1 MAEKRSLLVDI
12 YVPLHI
18 NTKGVSRFRHPLYGY
33 SELKPTTKDDLGQV
47 GSLFFYCVSTSNF
60 TAPIEPKVHISFV
73 MALQVYRY
81 ANYLTTDEREQ
92 FRSLC
97 KLLTKSKDDY
107 ILVANPII
115 GGRELDAL
123 LIKRDAIIVLEFK
136 NYTGSLTASE
146 FGDWHIIND
155 EGIDV
160 VVKGGFGNKNP
171 FVQVTHNKWSVV
183 NKFKDE
189 LNSPLVNAYH
199 VSGIVVFKGNITENK
214 FDFSP
219 KVRTWFRIADMTNVI
234 ETIENIASPK
244 IDFNDA
250 LWNELPKF
258 LNVEDY
264 LWTDYEQTTS
274 EALAHNDNE
283 ANLFQNEKKS
293 KESSLSVKS
302 EKDIKSIITANGFKI
317 CKEKREDKRDAKF
330 VSYSDLNLS
339 KQSIDFLKKKD
350 INTLWEHQYWAIK
363 KAKEGKN
370 LCITTSTSSGK
381 TEIFQIAAI
390 EKLKESPDSKI
401 LAIYPMK
408 ALNRQQLERW
418 ENTGFKVGKIDGD
431 VTDSEVRKA
440 VLQNSQIVVVT
451 PDVMHAFLL
460 GRLND
465 NTVGNIIQDF
475 IKKISLII
483 IDELHLFKG
492 VFGTNSAYL
501 FRRFNN
507 IRRLLKR
514 KSKDFAQYITASA
527 TLPNAIEH
535 SFNITGVAD
544 FEEIGIQQDASPMA
558 EKIFYFV
565 EQDDSGADVINMVYD
580 FSTVDDAKSIT
591 FVEGRQRA
599 GEMAH
604 RIGQKVSENAADS
617 GIYPYRAG
625 YEIESVNAITEKL
638 NKGDFKGV
646 ISTSALEIGID
657 IDGLNIAIIADMP
670 YDKNS
675 YMQRIGRVGR
685 YGCDKSYVI
694 VVKTSSF
701 ASQLL
706 FDEQKYN
713 YDIDKALPNYEPSL
727 YLEDKTVQSIHAL
740 CHVGDTD
747 YCEYAKWRKEFNQVQ
762 QFDDGGCFPPSFAK
776 LCQGILTGQ
785 DVPGIYRELSRKL
798 VGAPQMALPLRFFS
812 ELYKIRPAIGEK
824 NPIPKESITRKQVVT
839 EGYEGAVRNTLLQG
853 ERIRER
859 VKFVNFP
866 KREIYVAREWN
877 NYIATSPQST
887 KVIIPNFNKDFR
899 YRTMYFGDAKIYNLE
914 ISEFYYLYGYKEY
927 HNKKEEYF
935 KYKTAKGDAVVLKL
949 PPFDTTGVVFFHPS
963 LNAKGVN
970 RQDIATILFEVF
982 LRLRAFERE
991 DISYGGER
999 LFNSNDILKRN
1010 DYFVAI
1016 YDANNLNLTS
1026 RALDAHLLKQI
1037 FAYIADNMDVITA
1050 AICPNIT
1057 ATTVDAL
1064 NDLCQSVLNN
1074 ESDLAYKDL
1083 GKERR
1088 FKKLTEV
1095 AYRKRSENG
1104 PEVIN
1109 EYKCILLAKDKDGT
1123 YTILLNG
1130 KPIADVPI
1138 DCIEPTENTEYE

>member
-1 MAEKRSLLVDI
+1 MAEKRSLLVVI
-12 YVPLHI
+12 YVLLHI
-18 NTKGVSRFRHPLYGY
+18 NAKGVSRFCHPLYGH
-33 SELKPTTKDDLGQV
+33 SELKPTTKDDWGQV
-47 GSLFFYCVSTSNF
+47 GSLFFYCVSTSNV
-60 TAPIEPKVHISFV
+60 TALVEPKVHISFV

-97 KLLTKSKDDY
+97 KLLSKSKDDY

-146 FGDWHIIND
+146 FGDWHITTD
-155 EGIDV
+155 EGTEV

-171 FVQVTHNKWSVV
+171 YVQVNHNKWSVV

-199 VSGIVVFKGNITENK
+199 VSGIVVFKGNITENN
-214 FDFSP
+214 FNFSP
-219 KVRTWFRIADMTNVI
+219 KVRTWFRIADMTNII
-234 ETIENIASPK
+234 EVIENIASPK

-264 LWTDYEQTTS
+264 IWTDYEQTSS
-274 EALAHNDNE
+274 EISVNNNKEVEACQDEKVLAE
-283 ANLFQNEKKS
+283 
-293 KESSLSVKS
+293 ESSLSVRN
-302 EKDIKSIITANGFKI
+302 EKDIKSIIIANGFKI
-317 CKEKREDKRDAKF
+317 CKEKREGKRDAKS

-339 KQSIDFLKKKD
+339 KQSIDFLKGKD
-350 INTLWEHQYWAIK
+350 INTLWEHQYLAIK
-363 KAKEGKN
+363 KAKKGKN

-381 TEIFQIAAI
+381 TEIFQIIAI

-418 ENTGFKVGKIDGD
+418 EKTGFKVGKIDGD
-431 VTDSEVRKA
+431 VTDSEVRKS

-465 NTVGNIIQDF
+465 KTVGEAIQNF
-475 IKKISLII
+475 IKNVSLII

-507 IRRLLKR
+507 IRRLLR
-514 KSKDFAQYITASA
+514 KGKGFAQYITASA

-535 SFNITGVAD
+535 SFNITGVTG
-544 FEEIGIQQDASPMA
+544 FEEIGIQQDASPVA
-558 EKIFYFV
+558 EKIFYFI
-565 EQDDSGADVINMVYD
+565 EPDDDEANEINMVCD

-599 GEMAH
+599 GEMAYVA
-604 RIGQKVSENAADS
+604 GQKGS

-625 YEIESVNAITEKL
+625 YEIESVNIITEKL
-638 NKGDFKGV
+638 NKGDFKGI

-685 YGCDKSYVI
+685 FGCEKSYVI
-694 VVKTSSF
+694 VVKTNSF

-706 FDEQKYN
+706 FDERKYN
-713 YDIDKALPNYEPSL
+713 YNIDQVLPDYEPAL
-727 YLEDKTVQSIHAL
+727 YLEDKTVQNIHAL

-747 YCEYAKWRKEFNQVQ
+747 YCEYAKWRKEFNKVQ
-762 QFDDGGCFPPSFAK
+762 QFDDGGCFPASFAK
-776 LCQGILTGQ
+776 LCQGLLTGQ
-785 DVPGIYRELSRKL
+785 EISGDYEEKARILE
-798 VGAPQMALPLRFFS
+798 GAPQMAYPLRFFS
-812 ELYKIRPAIGEK
+812 DTYKILPTKGER
-824 NPIPKESITRKQVVT
+824 NFIPRENITRDQIRT
-839 EGYEGAVRNTLLQG
+839 EGYEGAVRNTWCKG
-853 ERIRER
+853 EHILER
-859 VKFVNFP
+859 VRYINFP

-877 NYIATSPQST
+877 NYLSTSLEFN
-887 KVIIPNFNKDFR
+887 KYIIPNFHKDFR
-899 YRTMYFGDAKIYNLE
+899 YRTIYFGDAKIFNLRVNE
-914 ISEFYYLYGYKEY
+914 LYYMYGYREN
-927 HNKKEEYF
+927 HNKKSEYF
-935 KYKTAKGDAVVLKL
+935 RYKSSDGDAKILRM
-949 PPFDTTGVVFFHPS
+949 PPFNTTGVVLFHPS
-963 LNAKGVN
+963 LNVQKVDRCG
-970 RQDIATILFEVF
+970 IATILFEVF
-982 LRLRAFERE
+982 LRLRAFERS
-991 DISYGGER
+991 DINYGADR
-999 LFNSNDILKRN
+999 LFNGNDLFKRGDN
-1010 DYFVAI
+1010 FVAI
-1016 YDANNLNLTS
+1016 YDANDLNLTS
-1026 RALDAHLLKQI
+1026 RALDEHLLKQI
-1037 FAYIADNMDVITA
+1037 FEYIADNMEVLTA
-1050 AICPNIT
+1050 SVCPNIT
-1057 ATTVDAL
+1057 PETVAAL
-1064 NDLCQSVLNN
+1064 NDLCQSVLTN
-1074 ESDLAYKDL
+1074 EADLTYKDL
-1083 GKERR
+1083 GKEHK
-1088 FKKLTEV
+1088 FKKKTEV
-1095 AYRKRSENG
+1095 IYRMPSKED
-1104 PEVIN
+1104 PEVFN
-1109 EYKCILLAKDKDGT
+1109 EYKCIYLGKDEDGT
-1123 YTILLNG
+1123 YIILLNG
-1130 KPIADVPI
+1130 EPKFDIPA

>member
-18 NTKGVSRFRHPLYGY
+18 NTKGVSRFRHPLYGH
-33 SELKPTTKDDLGQV
+33 SELKPTTKDDWGQV

-123 LIKRDAIIVLEFK
+123 LIKRNAIIVLEFK

-146 FGDWHIIND
+146 FGDWHIVND

-219 KVRTWFRIADMTNVI
+219 KVHAWFRIADMTNVI

-317 CKEKREDKRDAKF
+317 CKEKRENKRDAKS

-339 KQSIDFLKKKD
+339 KQSIAFLKGKG
-350 INTLWEHQYWAIK
+350 INTLWEHQYLAIK

-381 TEIFQIAAI
+381 TEIFQIVAI

-418 ENTGFKVGKIDGD
+418 EKTGFKVGKIDGD
-431 VTDSEVRKA
+431 VADSETRKT
-440 VLQNSQIVVVT
+440 VLQNSQIVVAT
-451 PDVMHAFLL
+451 PDVIHAFLL

-465 NTVGNIIQDF
+465 NTVGEAIQDF
-475 IKKISLII
+475 IKNVSLVV

-535 SFNITGVAD
+535 SFNITGVTG
-544 FEEIGIQQDASPMA
+544 FGEISIQQDASPMA
-558 EKIFYFV
+558 EKVFYFV
-565 EQDDSGADVINMVYD
+565 EQDDTDADVVNMVYD

-604 RIGQKVSENAADS
+604 RIMVSENAAES
-617 GIYPYRAG
+617 GIYPYRSG
-625 YEIESVNAITEKL
+625 YETESVNVITEKL

-685 YGCDKSYVI
+685 YGCEKSYVI

-713 YDIDKALPNYEPSL
+713 YDIDKVLPNYEPAL
-727 YLEDKTVQSIHAL
+727 YLEDKTVQNIHAL
-740 CHVGDTD
+740 CHVGNTD
-747 YCEYAKWRKEFNQVQ
+747 YCEYAKWRKEFNQAQ
-762 QFDDGGCFPPSFAK
+762 QFDDGGCFPSSFTK
-776 LCQGILTGQ
+776 LCQDILTGQ
-785 DVPGIYRELSRKL
+785 ESENYRAKENNL
-798 VGAPQMALPLRFFS
+798 VGAPQIAYPLRFIS
-812 ELYKIRPAIGEK
+812 DIYKILPVKGEK
-824 NPIPKESITRKQVVT
+824 NNSIPGESITREQVVT
-839 EGYEGAVRNTLLQG
+839 EGYEGAVRNTLYEG
-853 ERIRER
+853 KHIRER
-859 VKFVNFP
+859 VRYINFP
-866 KREIYVAREWN
+866 KKEINVAREWN
-877 NYIATSPQST
+877 NHLSTSPQISRY
-887 KVIIPNFNKDFR
+887 IIPNFNKDFR
-899 YRTMYFGDAKIYNLE
+899 YRTIYFGDAKIYNLSVKE
-914 ISEFYYLYGYKEY
+914 YYNIYGYWEN
-927 HNKKEEYF
+927 HNKKKEYF
-935 KYKTAKGDAVVLKL
+935 RYKSSNGDAKILKI
-949 PPFDTTGVVFFHPS
+949 PPFPTTGVVFFHPS
-963 LNAKGVN
+963 LNAQGVN

-982 LRLRAFERE
+982 LRLRAFERN
-991 DISYGGER
+991 DINYRGGR
-999 LFNSNDILKRN
+999 LFNSNDILKR
-1010 DYFVAI
+1010 DDCFIAI
-1016 YDANNLNLTS
+1016 YDANDLNLTS
-1026 RALDAHLLKQI
+1026 RALDEHLLKQI
-1037 FAYIADNMDVITA
+1037 FEYIADNMEVITA
-1050 AICPNIT
+1050 SVCPNIT
-1057 ATTVDAL
+1057 SETVDAL

-1074 ESDLAYKDL
+1074 EADLAYKDL
-1083 GKERR
+1083 GNERK
-1088 FKKLTEV
+1088 FKKKTEV
-1095 AYRKRSENG
+1095 IYRMSSKED
-1104 PEVIN
+1104 PEVFN
-1109 EYKCILLAKDKDGT
+1109 EYKCIFVARDEDGT

-1130 KPIADVPI
+1130 DLIFDIPADS
-1138 DCIEPTENTEYE
+1138 IEPSENTEYE

>member
-1 MAEKRSLLVDI
+1 MVVVI
-12 YVPLHI
+12 YVLYI
-18 NTKGVSRFRHPLYGY
+18 NAKGVSCFCHSLYEF
-33 SELKPTTKDDLGQV
+33 SELKPTTKDDWRQV
-47 GSLFFYCVSTSNF
+47 GSLFFYYVSTSNV
-60 TAPIEPKVHISFV
+60 TALIELQVHISFV

-81 ANYLTTDEREQ
+81 ANYLTTNEREQ

-97 KLLTKSKDDY
+97 KLLSNSKDDY

-199 VSGIVVFKGNITENK
+199 VSGIVVFKGNITKNK

-274 EALAHNDNE
+274 EVLAHNDNE

-317 CKEKREDKRDAKF
+317 CKEKRENKRDAKS

-339 KQSIDFLKKKD
+339 KQSIAFLKGKG
-350 INTLWEHQYWAIK
+350 INTLWEHQYLAIK

-381 TEIFQIAAI
+381 TEIFQIVAI

-418 ENTGFKVGKIDGD
+418 EKTGFKVGKIDGD
-431 VTDSEVRKA
+431 VTDSETRKT
-440 VLQNSQIVVVT
+440 VLQNSQIVVAT
-451 PDVMHAFLL
+451 PDVIHAFLL

-465 NTVGNIIQDF
+465 NTVGEAIQDF
-475 IKKISLII
+475 IKNVSLVV

-535 SFNITGVAD
+535 SFNITGVTG
-544 FEEIGIQQDASPMA
+544 FEEISIQQDASPMA
-558 EKIFYFV
+558 EKVLYFV
-565 EQDDSGADVINMVYD
+565 EQDDTDADVVNLVYD

-599 GEMAH
+599 GELAH
-604 RIGQKVSENAADS
+604 QLGQRVSENAADS

-625 YEIESVNAITEKL
+625 YEQESVNIITEKL
-638 NKGDFKGV
+638 NQGDFKGI

-685 YGCDKSYVI
+685 FGCEKSYVI
-694 VVKTSSF
+694 VLKTNSF
-701 ASQLL
+701 ASRLL

-713 YDIDKALPNYEPSL
+713 YDIDQVLPDYEPAL
-727 YLEDKTVQSIHAL
+727 YLEDKNVQNIHAL
-740 CHVGDTD
+740 CHVGNTN
-747 YCEYAKWRKEFNQVQ
+747 YCEYAMWRREFNQAQ
-762 QFDDGGCFPPSFAK
+762 QFDDGGCFPPSFAS
-776 LCQGILTGQ
+776 LCQEILTGQ
-785 DVPGIYRELSRKL
+785 ESENYQAKENNL
-798 VGAPQMALPLRFFS
+798 VGAPQIAYPLRFIS
-812 ELYKIRPAIGEK
+812 DIYKILPVIGETH
-824 NPIPKESITRKQVVT
+824 PIPEESITREQVVT
-839 EGYEGAVRNTLLQG
+839 EGYEGAVRNTLNGGQH
-853 ERIRER
+853 IRER
-859 VKFVNFP
+859 VRYIDFLRK
-866 KREIYVAREWN
+866 EINVAREWKD
-877 NYIATSPQST
+877 YLSTSPQISRY
-887 KVIIPNFNKDFR
+887 IIPNFNRDFR
-899 YRTMYFGDAKIYNLE
+899 YSTIYFGDAKIYNLSVKE
-914 ISEFYYLYGYKEY
+914 YYNIYGYWEN
-927 HNKKEEYF
+927 HNRNRKYF
-935 KYKTAKGDAVVLKL
+935 RYNSILRM
-949 PPFDTTGVVFFHPS
+949 PPFNTTGVVFFHPS
-963 LNAKGVN
+963 LNAQGVN
-970 RQDIATILFEVF
+970 KQDIATILFEVF
-982 LRLRAFERE
+982 LRLRAFERN
-991 DISYGGER
+991 DINYRGGR

-1010 DYFVAI
+1010 DCFVSI
-1016 YDANNLNLTS
+1016 YDANDLNLTS
-1026 RALDAHLLKQI
+1026 RTLDKHLLKQI
-1037 FAYIADNMDVITA
+1037 FEYIADNMEVITA
-1050 AICPNIT
+1050 SVCPNIT
-1057 ATTVDAL
+1057 HETVDAL

-1074 ESDLAYKDL
+1074 EADEDYKDL
-1083 GKERR
+1083 GRERR
-1088 FKKLTEV
+1088 FRRGTV
-1095 AYRKRSENG
+1095 VIYRIPSEND
-1104 PEVIN
+1104 PEVFN
-1109 EYKCILLAKDKDGT
+1109 EYQCIFGGKNEDGT

-1130 KPIADVPI
+1130 VLKFNIPT

>member
-146 FGDWHIIND
+146 FGDWHIVND

-171 FVQVTHNKWSVV
+171 FVQVNHNKWSVV

-199 VSGIVVFKGNITENK
+199 VSGIVVFKGNITEDN
-214 FDFSP
+214 FNFSP
-219 KVRTWFRIADMTNVI
+219 KVRTWFRISDMTNVV
-234 ETIENIASPK
+234 ETIENMASPK

-274 EALAHNDNE
+274 EILVNNE
-283 ANLFQNEKKS
+283 VKFCQDEKITP
-293 KESSLSVKS
+293 KEESLSVKN
-302 EKDIKSIITANGFKI
+302 EKDIKSIIVANGFKI
-317 CKEKREDKRDAKF
+317 CKEKREDKRDAIS

-339 KQSIDFLKKKD
+339 KQSVAFLKGKD
-350 INTLWEHQYWAIK
+350 INTLWEHQYLAIK

-381 TEIFQIAAI
+381 TEIFQIIAI

-418 ENTGFKVGKIDGD
+418 EKTGFKVGKIDGD
-431 VTDSEVRKA
+431 ITDSEVRKA

-465 NTVGNIIQDF
+465 NIVGNVIQDF
-475 IKKISLII
+475 IKNISLII

-507 IRRLLKR
+507 IRRLLR
-514 KSKDFAQYITASA
+514 KDKDFAQYITASA
-527 TLPNAIEH
+527 TLPNAVEH
-535 SFNITGVAD
+535 SFNITGVTG

-558 EKIFYFV
+558 EKIFYFI
-565 EQDDSGADVINMVYD
+565 EQDDVNADVVNLMYD

-599 GEMAH
+599 GELAH
-604 RIGQKVSENAADS
+604 QLEQMVSDNETDS

-625 YEIESVNAITEKL
+625 YETESVNIITEKL
-638 NKGDFKGV
+638 NKGDFKGI

-685 YGCDKSYVI
+685 FGCEKSYVI
-694 VVKTSSF
+694 VVKTNSF

-713 YDIDKALPNYEPSL
+713 YDIDKVLPNYEPAL
-727 YLEDKTVQSIHAL
+727 YLEDKTVQNIHAL

-747 YCEYAKWRKEFNQVQ
+747 YCEYAKWRKEFNQAQ
-762 QFDDGGCFPPSFAK
+762 QFDDGGCFPSSFTK
-776 LCQGILTGQ
+776 LCQDILTGQ
-785 DVPGIYRELSRKL
+785 ESENYRAKENNL
-798 VGAPQMALPLRFFS
+798 VGAPQIAYPLRFIS
-812 ELYKIRPAIGEK
+812 DIYKILSAKGEK
-824 NPIPKESITRKQVVT
+824 DFIPKESITREQVVS
-839 EGYEGAVRNTLLQG
+839 EGYEGAVRNTLYKG
-853 ERIRER
+853 KHIRER
-859 VKFVNFP
+859 VRYINFS
-866 KREIYVAREWN
+866 KREINVAREWN
-877 NYIATSPQST
+877 DYLSTSPQISRY
-887 KVIIPNFNKDFR
+887 IIPNFNKDFR
-899 YRTMYFGDAKIYNLE
+899 YRTIYFGDAKIYNLSVRE
-914 ISEFYYLYGYKEY
+914 YYNIYGYWEN
-927 HNKKEEYF
+927 HNKKREYF
-935 KYKTAKGDAVVLKL
+935 RYKSSNGDAKILKI
-949 PPFDTTGVVFFHPS
+949 PPFPTTGVVFFHPS
-963 LNAKGVN
+963 LNAQGVN

-982 LRLRAFERE
+982 LRLRAFERN
-991 DISYGGER
+991 DINYRGGR
-999 LFNSNDILKRN
+999 LFNSNDILKR
-1010 DYFVAI
+1010 DDCFVAI
-1016 YDANNLNLTS
+1016 YDANDLNLTS
-1026 RALDAHLLKQI
+1026 RALDEHLLKQI
-1037 FAYIADNMDVITA
+1037 FEYIADNMEVITA
-1050 AICPNIT
+1050 SVCPNIT
-1057 ATTVDAL
+1057 SETVDAL

-1074 ESDLAYKDL
+1074 EADLAYKDL
-1083 GKERR
+1083 GKERK
-1088 FKKLTEV
+1088 FKTGTEV
-1095 AYRKRSENG
+1095 IYRMSSKDD
-1104 PEVIN
+1104 PEAFEEI
-1109 EYKCILLAKDKDGT
+1109 KCIFIGKGENET
-1123 YTILLNG
+1123 YYILLNG
-1130 KPIADVPI
+1130 KPVPNIPI
-1138 DCIEPTENTEYE
+1138 DSIEPTENTEYE

>member
-1 MAEKRSLLVDI
+1 
-12 YVPLHI
+12 
-18 NTKGVSRFRHPLYGY
+18 
-33 SELKPTTKDDLGQV
+33 
-47 GSLFFYCVSTSNF
+47 
-60 TAPIEPKVHISFV
+60 

-97 KLLTKSKDDY
+97 KLLSKSKDDY

-146 FGDWHIIND
+146 FGDWHIIDD
-155 EGIDV
+155 EGTEV
-160 VVKGGFGNKNP
+160 VVKGGFGKKNP
-171 FVQVTHNKWSVV
+171 YVQVNHNKWSVV

-199 VSGIVVFKGNITENK
+199 VSGIVVFKGKITEDNYNL
-214 FDFSP
+214 SP
-219 KVRTWFRIADMTNVI
+219 KVRTWFRIADMTNVV

-244 IDFNDA
+244 IDFNDT

-258 LNVEDY
+258 LNVENY

-274 EALAHNDNE
+274 EISVNNE
-283 ANLFQNEKKS
+283 VESCQDKKIAP
-293 KESSLSVKS
+293 KEELLSVKN
-302 EKDIKSIITANGFKI
+302 EKDIKSIIIANGFKI
-317 CKEKREDKRDAKF
+317 CKEKREDKRDAKS

-339 KQSIDFLKKKD
+339 KQSVAFLKGKD
-350 INTLWEHQYWAIK
+350 INTFWEHQYLAIK

-381 TEIFQIAAI
+381 TEIFQIIAI

-418 ENTGFKVGKIDGD
+418 EKTGFKVGKIDGD
-431 VTDSEVRKA
+431 VTDSETRKA

-465 NTVGNIIQDF
+465 KTVGEAIQNF
-475 IKKISLII
+475 IKNVSLII

-535 SFNITGVAD
+535 SFNITGVTG
-544 FEEIGIQQDASPMA
+544 FEEISIQQDASPMA
-558 EKIFYFV
+558 EKVFYFV
-565 EQDDSGADVINMVYD
+565 EQDDTDADVVNMVYD

-604 RIGQKVSENAADS
+604 RIGQMVSENAADS
-617 GIYPYRAG
+617 GIYPYRSG
-625 YEIESVNAITEKL
+625 YETESVNVITEKL
-638 NKGDFKGV
+638 NKGNFKGV

-685 YGCDKSYVI
+685 FGCEKSYVI
-694 VVKTSSF
+694 VIKTKSF
-701 ASQLL
+701 ASKLL
-706 FDEQKYN
+706 FDERKYN
-713 YDIDKALPNYEPSL
+713 YDIDQVLPDYEPAL
-727 YLEDKTVQSIHAL
+727 YLEDKTVQNTHAL

-747 YCEYAKWRKEFNQVQ
+747 YCEYAKWRKEFNQAQ
-762 QFDDGGCFPPSFAK
+762 QFDDGGCFPASFAK

-785 DVPGIYRELSRKL
+785 EISGDYEEKTRNLK
-798 VGAPQMALPLRFFS
+798 GAPQMAYPIRFFS
-812 ELYKIRPAIGEK
+812 DMYKILPAKGEK
-824 NPIPKESITRKQVVT
+824 NFIPLESITREQVAT
-839 EGYEGAVRNTLLQG
+839 EGYEGAVRNTLCKG
-853 ERIRER
+853 EYIRER
-859 VKFVNFP
+859 VRYINFP

-877 NYIATSPQST
+877 SYLTTSAKPNRF
-887 KVIIPNFNKDFR
+887 IIPNFHKDFR
-899 YRTMYFGDAKIYNLE
+899 YRTIYFGDAKIFNLRVNE
-914 ISEFYYLYGYKEY
+914 LCYMYGYWEN
-927 HNKKEEYF
+927 HNKKGEYIR
-935 KYKTAKGDAVVLKL
+935 YKSSDGNAKILRM
-949 PPFDTTGVVFFHPS
+949 PPFNTTGVVFFHPS
-963 LNAKGVN
+963 LNAPKVS
-970 RQDIATILFEVF
+970 RIEIATILFEVF
-982 LRLRAFERE
+982 LRLRAFERS
-991 DISYGGER
+991 DINYRGGR
-999 LFNSNDILKRN
+999 LFNSNDILKR
-1010 DYFVAI
+1010 DDCFVSI
-1016 YDANNLNLTS
+1016 YDANDLNLTS
-1026 RALDAHLLKQI
+1026 RTLDEHLLKQI
-1037 FAYIADNMDVITA
+1037 FGYIADNMEVITA
-1050 AICPNIT
+1050 SVCPNIT
-1057 ATTVDAL
+1057 SETVDAL

-1074 ESDLAYKDL
+1074 EADLAYKDL
-1083 GKERR
+1083 GKERKL
-1088 FKKLTEV
+1088 KKKTEV
-1095 AYRKRSENG
+1095 IYRMPSKED
-1104 PEVIN
+1104 PEIFN
-1109 EYKCILLAKDKDGT
+1109 EYKCIYLGKDEDGT
-1123 YTILLNG
+1123 YIISLNG
-1130 KPIADVPI
+1130 DYIIDIPA

>member
-1 MAEKRSLLVDI
+1 
-12 YVPLHI
+12 
-18 NTKGVSRFRHPLYGY
+18 
-33 SELKPTTKDDLGQV
+33 
-47 GSLFFYCVSTSNF
+47 
-60 TAPIEPKVHISFV
+60 

-97 KLLTKSKDDY
+97 KLLSKSKDDY

-146 FGDWHIIND
+146 FGDWHITTD
-155 EGIDV
+155 EGAEVI
-160 VVKGGFGNKNP
+160 VKGGFGNKNP
-171 FVQVTHNKWSVV
+171 YVQVTHNKWSVV

-274 EALAHNDNE
+274 EISVNNNNEVETCQDEKVLAE
-283 ANLFQNEKKS
+283 
-293 KESSLSVKS
+293 ESSLSVRN
-302 EKDIKSIITANGFKI
+302 EKDIKSIIVANGFKI
-317 CKEKREDKRDAKF
+317 CKEKREDKRDAIS

-339 KQSIDFLKKKD
+339 KQSVAFLKGKD
-350 INTLWEHQYWAIK
+350 INTLWEHQYLAIK

-381 TEIFQIAAI
+381 TEIFQIVAI

-418 ENTGFKVGKIDGD
+418 EKTGFKVGKIDGD
-431 VTDSEVRKA
+431 VTDSETRKT
-440 VLQNSQIVVVT
+440 VLQNSQIVVAT
-451 PDVMHAFLL
+451 PDVIHAFLL

-465 NTVGNIIQDF
+465 NTVGEAIQDF
-475 IKKISLII
+475 IKNVSLVV
-483 IDELHLFKG
+483 IDELHIFKG

-535 SFNITGVAD
+535 SFNITGVTG
-544 FEEIGIQQDASPMA
+544 FEEISIQQDASPMA
-558 EKIFYFV
+558 EKVFYFV
-565 EQDDSGADVINMVYD
+565 EQDDTDADVVNMVYD

-604 RIGQKVSENAADS
+604 RIGQMVSENAADS
-617 GIYPYRAG
+617 GIYPYRSG
-625 YEIESVNAITEKL
+625 YETESVNVITEKL
-638 NKGDFKGV
+638 NKGNFKGV

-675 YMQRIGRVGR
+675 YMQRVGRVGR
-685 YGCDKSYVI
+685 YGCEKSYVI

-713 YDIDKALPNYEPSL
+713 YDIDKVLPNYEPAL
-727 YLEDKTVQSIHAL
+727 YLEDKTVQNIHAL
-740 CHVGDTD
+740 CHVGNTD
-747 YCEYAKWRKEFNQVQ
+747 YCEYAKWRKEFNQAQ
-762 QFDDGGCFPPSFAK
+762 QFDDGGCFPSSFAK
-776 LCQGILTGQ
+776 LCQDILTGQ
-785 DVPGIYRELSRKL
+785 ESKDYQEKENNL
-798 VGAPQMALPLRFFS
+798 VGAPQIAYPLRFIS
-812 ELYKIRPAIGEK
+812 DIYKILPVKGEK
-824 NPIPKESITRKQVVT
+824 NFIPRESITREQVVT
-839 EGYEGAVRNTLLQG
+839 EGYEGAVRNTLYKG
-853 ERIRER
+853 EHIRER
-859 VKFVNFP
+859 VRYINFS
-866 KREIYVAREWN
+866 KREINVAREWN
-877 NYIATSPQST
+877 DYLSTSPKISRY
-887 KVIIPNFNKDFR
+887 IIPNFNKDFR
-899 YRTMYFGDAKIYNLE
+899 YRTIYFGDAKIYNL
-914 ISEFYYLYGYKEY
+914 SVKEY
-927 HNKKEEYF
+927 YNIDGYWENYNKKREYF
-935 KYKTAKGDAVVLKL
+935 RYKSSNGDAKILKI
-949 PPFDTTGVVFFHPS
+949 PPFPTTGVVFFHPS
-963 LNAKGVN
+963 LNAQGVN

-982 LRLRAFERE
+982 LRLRAFERN
-991 DISYGGER
+991 DINYRRGR
-999 LFNSNDILKRN
+999 LFNSNDILKR
-1010 DYFVAI
+1010 DDCFIAI
-1016 YDANNLNLTS
+1016 YDANDLNLTS
-1026 RALDAHLLKQI
+1026 RALDEHLLKQI
-1037 FAYIADNMDVITA
+1037 FEYIADNMEVITA
-1050 AICPNIT
+1050 SVCPNIT
-1057 ATTVDAL
+1057 SETVDAL

-1074 ESDLAYKDL
+1074 EADLAYKDL
-1083 GKERR
+1083 GKERK
-1088 FKKLTEV
+1088 FKTGTEV
-1095 AYRKRSENG
+1095 IYRMSSKDD
-1104 PEVIN
+1104 PEAFEEI
-1109 EYKCILLAKDKDGT
+1109 KCIFIGKGENET
-1123 YTILLNG
+1123 YYILLNG
-1130 KPIADVPI
+1130 KPVPNIPI
-1138 DCIEPTENTEYE
+1138 DSIEPTENTEYE

>member
-18 NTKGVSRFRHPLYGY
+18 NAKGVSRFRHPLYGH
-33 SELKPTTKDDLGQV
+33 SELKPTTKDDWGQV
-47 GSLFFYCVSTSNF
+47 GSLFFYCVSTSNV
-60 TAPIEPKVHISFV
+60 TALVEPKVHISFV

-97 KLLTKSKDDY
+97 KLLSKSKDDY

-146 FGDWHIIND
+146 FGDWHITTD
-155 EGIDV
+155 EGAEVI
-160 VVKGGFGNKNP
+160 VKGGFGNKNP
-171 FVQVTHNKWSVV
+171 YVQVNHNKWSVV

-199 VSGIVVFKGNITENK
+199 VSGIVVFKGNITEDN
-214 FDFSP
+214 FNFSP
-219 KVRTWFRIADMTNVI
+219 KVRTWFRISDMTNVV
-234 ETIENIASPK
+234 ETIENMASPK

-274 EALAHNDNE
+274 EILVNNE
-283 ANLFQNEKKS
+283 VKFCQDEKITP
-293 KESSLSVKS
+293 KEESLSVKN
-302 EKDIKSIITANGFKI
+302 EKDIKSIIIANGFKI
-317 CKEKREDKRDAKF
+317 CKEKREDKRDARF

-350 INTLWEHQYWAIK
+350 ITLWEHQYWAIK

-381 TEIFQIAAI
+381 TEIFQIVAI

-431 VTDSEVRKA
+431 VTDSETRKT
-440 VLQNSQIVVVT
+440 VLQNSQIVVAT
-451 PDVMHAFLL
+451 PDVIHAFLL

-465 NTVGNIIQDF
+465 NTVGEAIQDF
-475 IKKISLII
+475 IKNVSLVV

-535 SFNITGVAD
+535 SFNITGVTG
-544 FEEIGIQQDASPMA
+544 FEEISIQQDASPMA
-558 EKIFYFV
+558 EKVFYFV
-565 EQDDSGADVINMVYD
+565 EQDDTDADVVNMVYD

-604 RIGQKVSENAADS
+604 RIGQMVSENAADS
-617 GIYPYRAG
+617 GIYPYRSG
-625 YEIESVNAITEKL
+625 YETESVNVITEKL

-675 YMQRIGRVGR
+675 YMQRVGRVGR
-685 YGCDKSYVI
+685 YGCEKSYVI

-713 YDIDKALPNYEPSL
+713 YDIDKVLPNYEPAL
-727 YLEDKTVQSIHAL
+727 YLEDKTVQNIHAL

-747 YCEYAKWRKEFNQVQ
+747 YCEYAQWKKEFNQAQ
-762 QFDDGGCFPPSFAK
+762 QFDDGGCFPSSFAK
-776 LCQGILTGQ
+776 LCQDILTGQ
-785 DVPGIYRELSRKL
+785 ESKDYQGKENNL
-798 VGAPQMALPLRFFS
+798 VGAPQIAYPLRFIS
-812 ELYKIRPAIGEK
+812 DIYKILPVKGEK
-824 NPIPKESITRKQVVT
+824 NFIPRESITREQVVT
-839 EGYEGAVRNTLLQG
+839 EGYEGAVRNTLYKG
-853 ERIRER
+853 EHIRER
-859 VKFVNFP
+859 VRYINFS
-866 KREIYVAREWN
+866 KREINVAREWN
-877 NYIATSPQST
+877 DYLSTSPQISRY
-887 KVIIPNFNKDFR
+887 IIPNFNKDFR
-899 YRTMYFGDAKIYNLE
+899 YRTIYFGDAKIYNLSVKE
-914 ISEFYYLYGYKEY
+914 CYNIYGYWEN
-927 HNKKEEYF
+927 HNKKREYF
-935 KYKTAKGDAVVLKL
+935 RYKSSNGDAKILKI
-949 PPFDTTGVVFFHPS
+949 PPFPTTGVVFFHPS
-963 LNAKGVN
+963 LNAQGVN

-982 LRLRAFERE
+982 LRLRAFERN
-991 DISYGGER
+991 DINYRGGR
-999 LFNSNDILKRN
+999 LFNSNDILKR
-1010 DYFVAI
+1010 DDCFIAI
-1016 YDANNLNLTS
+1016 YDANDLNLTS
-1026 RALDAHLLKQI
+1026 RALDEHLLKQI
-1037 FAYIADNMDVITA
+1037 FEYISNNMDVITA
-1050 AICPNIT
+1050 SVCQNIT
-1057 ATTVDAL
+1057 PETVDAL

-1074 ESDLAYKDL
+1074 EADLAYKEL
-1083 GKERR
+1083 GKERK
-1088 FKKLTEV
+1088 FKKGTEV
-1095 AYRKRSENG
+1095 IYRTPSEDD
-1104 PEVIN
+1104 PEVFN
-1109 EYKCILLAKDKDGT
+1109 EYKCILAARDEDGT

-1130 KPIADVPI
+1130 DLIIDIPADS
-1138 DCIEPTENTEYE
+1138 IEPSENTEYE

>member
-1 MAEKRSLLVDI
+1 MAEKRSLLVVI
-12 YVPLHI
+12 YVLLHI
-18 NTKGVSRFRHPLYGY
+18 NAKGVSRFCHPLYGH
-33 SELKPTTKDDLGQV
+33 SELKPTTKDDWGQV
-47 GSLFFYCVSTSNF
+47 GSLFFYCVSTSNV
-60 TAPIEPKVHISFV
+60 TALVEPKVHISFV

-97 KLLTKSKDDY
+97 KLLSKSKDDY

-146 FGDWHIIND
+146 FGDWHITTD
-155 EGIDV
+155 EGAEVI
-160 VVKGGFGNKNP
+160 VKGGFGNKNP
-171 FVQVTHNKWSVV
+171 YVQVNHNKWSVV

-199 VSGIVVFKGNITENK
+199 VSGIVVFKGNITEDN
-214 FDFSP
+214 FNFSP
-219 KVRTWFRIADMTNVI
+219 KVRTWFRISDMTNVV
-234 ETIENIASPK
+234 ETIENMASPK

-274 EALAHNDNE
+274 EILVNNE
-283 ANLFQNEKKS
+283 VKSCQDEKITP
-293 KESSLSVKS
+293 KEESLSVKN
-302 EKDIKSIITANGFKI
+302 EKDIKSIIIANGFKI
-317 CKEKREDKRDAKF
+317 CKEKREDKRDAIS

-339 KQSIDFLKKKD
+339 KQSISFLKGKD
-350 INTLWEHQYWAIK
+350 INTLWEHQYLAIK

-381 TEIFQIAAI
+381 TEIFQIIAI
-390 EKLKESPDSKI
+390 EKLKKSPDTKI

-418 ENTGFKVGKIDGD
+418 EKTGFKVGKIDGD
-431 VTDSEVRKA
+431 VTDSEARKA

-465 NTVGNIIQDF
+465 NTVGNAIQDF
-475 IKKISLII
+475 IKNISLII

-507 IRRLLKR
+507 IRRLLR
-514 KSKDFAQYITASA
+514 KDKDFAQYITASA
-527 TLPNAIEH
+527 TLPNAVEH
-535 SFNITGVAD
+535 SFNITGVTG

-558 EKIFYFV
+558 EKIFYFI
-565 EQDDSGADVINMVYD
+565 EQDDVNADVVNLMYD
-580 FSTVDDAKSIT
+580 FSTVNDAKSIT

-599 GEMAH
+599 GELAH
-604 RIGQKVSENAADS
+604 QLEQMVSDNETDS

-625 YEIESVNAITEKL
+625 YETESVNIITEKL
-638 NKGDFKGV
+638 NKGDFRGI

-685 YGCDKSYVI
+685 FGCEKSYVI
-694 VVKTSSF
+694 VVKTNSF

-713 YDIDKALPNYEPSL
+713 YDIDKVLPNYEPAL
-727 YLEDKTVQSIHAL
+727 YLEDKTVQNNHAL
-740 CHVGDTD
+740 CHVGNTD
-747 YCEYAKWRKEFNQVQ
+747 YCEYAKWRKEFNQAQ
-762 QFDDGGCFPPSFAK
+762 QFDDGGCFPSSFAK
-776 LCQGILTGQ
+776 LCQDILTGQ
-785 DVPGIYRELSRKL
+785 ESENYLAKENNL
-798 VGAPQMALPLRFFS
+798 VGAPQIAYPLRFIS
-812 ELYKIRPAIGEK
+812 DIYKILSAKGEK
-824 NPIPKESITRKQVVT
+824 NFIPKESITREQVVT
-839 EGYEGAVRNTLLQG
+839 EGYEGAVRNTLYKG
-853 ERIRER
+853 KHIRER
-859 VKFVNFP
+859 VRYINFS
-866 KREIYVAREWN
+866 KREINVAREWN
-877 NYIATSPQST
+877 DYLSTSPQISRY
-887 KVIIPNFNKDFR
+887 IIPNFNKDFR
-899 YRTMYFGDAKIYNLE
+899 YRTIYFGDAKIYNLSVKE
-914 ISEFYYLYGYKEY
+914 YYNIYGYWEN
-927 HNKKEEYF
+927 HNKKREYF
-935 KYKTAKGDAVVLKL
+935 RYKSSDGNAKILRI
-949 PPFDTTGVVFFHPS
+949 PSFNTTGVVFFHPS
-963 LNAKGVN
+963 LNAQGVS

-982 LRLRAFERE
+982 LRQRAFERN
-991 DISYGGER
+991 DINYRGGR
-999 LFNSNDILKRN
+999 LFNGNDILKR
-1010 DYFVAI
+1010 DDCFVAI
-1016 YDANNLNLTS
+1016 YDANDLNLTS
-1026 RALDAHLLKQI
+1026 RTLDEHLLKQI
-1037 FAYIADNMDVITA
+1037 FEYITDNMGVITA
-1050 AICPNIT
+1050 SVCPNIT
-1057 ATTVDAL
+1057 PETVDAL
-1064 NDLCQSVLNN
+1064 NNLCQSVLNN
-1074 ESDLAYKDL
+1074 EADSDYKDL
-1083 GKERR
+1083 GKERK
-1088 FKKLTEV
+1088 FKKKTEV
-1095 AYRKRSENG
+1095 IYRMPSKG
-1104 PEVIN
+1104 DPEVFN
-1109 EYKCILLAKDKDGT
+1109 EYKCIIAARDEDGT

-1130 KPIADVPI
+1130 EPKFDIPA

>member
-18 NTKGVSRFRHPLYGY
+18 NTKGVSRFRHPLYGH
-33 SELKPTTKDDLGQV
+33 SELKPTTKDDWGQV

-97 KLLTKSKDDY
+97 KLLSKSKDDY

-146 FGDWHIIND
+146 FGDWHIIDD
-155 EGIDV
+155 EGTEV

-171 FVQVTHNKWSVV
+171 YVQVNHNKWSVV

-199 VSGIVVFKGNITENK
+199 VSGIVVFKGNITEDN
-214 FDFSP
+214 FNFSP
-219 KVRTWFRIADMTNVI
+219 KVRTWFRISDMTNVV
-234 ETIENIASPK
+234 ETIENMASPK

-274 EALAHNDNE
+274 EILVNNE
-283 ANLFQNEKKS
+283 VKFCQDEKITP
-293 KESSLSVKS
+293 KEESLSVKN
-302 EKDIKSIITANGFKI
+302 EKDIKSIIIANGFKI
-317 CKEKREDKRDAKF
+317 CKEKREDKRDAIS

-339 KQSIDFLKKKD
+339 KQSVAFLKGKD
-350 INTLWEHQYWAIK
+350 INTLWEHQYLAIK

-381 TEIFQIAAI
+381 TEIFQIVAI

-418 ENTGFKVGKIDGD
+418 EKTGFKVGKIDGD
-431 VTDSEVRKA
+431 VTDSETRKT
-440 VLQNSQIVVVT
+440 VLQNSQIVVAT
-451 PDVMHAFLL
+451 PDVIHAFLL

-465 NTVGNIIQDF
+465 NTVGEAIQDF
-475 IKKISLII
+475 IKNVSLVV

-535 SFNITGVAD
+535 SFNITGVTG
-544 FEEIGIQQDASPMA
+544 FEEISIQQDASPMA
-558 EKIFYFV
+558 EKVFYFV
-565 EQDDSGADVINMVYD
+565 EQDDTDADVVNMVYD

-604 RIGQKVSENAADS
+604 RIGQMVSENAADS
-617 GIYPYRAG
+617 GIYPYRSG
-625 YEIESVNAITEKL
+625 YETESVNVITEKL
-638 NKGDFKGV
+638 NKGNFKGV

-675 YMQRIGRVGR
+675 YMQRVGRVGR
-685 YGCDKSYVI
+685 YGCEKSYVI

-713 YDIDKALPNYEPSL
+713 YDIDKVLPNYEPAL
-727 YLEDKTVQSIHAL
+727 YLEDKTVQNIHAL
-740 CHVGDTD
+740 CHVGNTD
-747 YCEYAKWRKEFNQVQ
+747 YCEYAKWRKEFNQAQ
-762 QFDDGGCFPPSFAK
+762 QFDDGGCFPSSFAK
-776 LCQGILTGQ
+776 LCQDILTGQ
-785 DVPGIYRELSRKL
+785 ESKDYQEKENNL
-798 VGAPQMALPLRFFS
+798 VGAPQIAYPLRFIS
-812 ELYKIRPAIGEK
+812 DIYKILSAKGEK
-824 NPIPKESITRKQVVT
+824 DFIPKESITREQVVS
-839 EGYEGAVRNTLLQG
+839 EGYEGAVRNTLYKG
-853 ERIRER
+853 KHIRER
-859 VKFVNFP
+859 VRYINFS
-866 KREIYVAREWN
+866 KREINVAREWN
-877 NYIATSPQST
+877 DYLSTSPQISRY
-887 KVIIPNFNKDFR
+887 IIPNFNKDFR
-899 YRTMYFGDAKIYNLE
+899 YRTIYFGDAKIYNLSVKE
-914 ISEFYYLYGYKEY
+914 CYNIYGYWEN
-927 HNKKEEYF
+927 HNKKREYF
-935 KYKTAKGDAVVLKL
+935 RYKSSNGDAKILKI
-949 PPFDTTGVVFFHPS
+949 PPFPTTGVVFFHPS
-963 LNAKGVN
+963 LNAQGVN

-982 LRLRAFERE
+982 LRLRAFERN
-991 DISYGGER
+991 DINYRGGR
-999 LFNSNDILKRN
+999 LFNSNDILKR
-1010 DYFVAI
+1010 DDCFIAI
-1016 YDANNLNLTS
+1016 YDANDLNLTS
-1026 RALDAHLLKQI
+1026 RALDEHLLKQI
-1037 FAYIADNMDVITA
+1037 FEYIADNMEVITA
-1050 AICPNIT
+1050 SVCPNIT
-1057 ATTVDAL
+1057 SETVDAL

-1074 ESDLAYKDL
+1074 EADLAYKDL
-1083 GKERR
+1083 GKERK
-1088 FKKLTEV
+1088 FKTGTEV
-1095 AYRKRSENG
+1095 IYRMSSKDD
-1104 PEVIN
+1104 PEAFEEI
-1109 EYKCILLAKDKDGT
+1109 KCIFIGKGENET
-1123 YTILLNG
+1123 YYILLNG
-1130 KPIADVPI
+1130 KPVPNIPI
-1138 DCIEPTENTEYE
+1138 DSIEPTENTEYE

>member
-1 MAEKRSLLVDI
+1 MAEKRSLLVVI
-12 YVPLHI
+12 YVLLHI
-18 NTKGVSRFRHPLYGY
+18 NAKGVSRFCHPLYGH
-33 SELKPTTKDDLGQV
+33 SELKPTTKDDWGQV
-47 GSLFFYCVSTSNF
+47 GSLFFYCVSTSNV
-60 TAPIEPKVHISFV
+60 TALVEPKVHISFV

-97 KLLTKSKDDY
+97 KLLSKSKDDY

-146 FGDWHIIND
+146 FGDWHITTD
-155 EGIDV
+155 EGAEVI
-160 VVKGGFGNKNP
+160 VKGGFGNKNP
-171 FVQVTHNKWSVV
+171 YVQVNHNKWSVV

-199 VSGIVVFKGNITENK
+199 VSGIVVFKGNITEDN
-214 FDFSP
+214 FNFSP
-219 KVRTWFRIADMTNVI
+219 KVRTWFRISDMTNVV
-234 ETIENIASPK
+234 ETIENMASPK

-274 EALAHNDNE
+274 EILVNNE
-283 ANLFQNEKKS
+283 VKFCQDEKITP
-293 KESSLSVKS
+293 KEESLSVKN
-302 EKDIKSIITANGFKI
+302 EKDIKSIIIANGFKI
-317 CKEKREDKRDAKF
+317 CKEKREDKRDAIS

-339 KQSIDFLKKKD
+339 KQSVAFLKGKD
-350 INTLWEHQYWAIK
+350 INTLWEHQYLAIK

-381 TEIFQIAAI
+381 TEIFQIIAN

-418 ENTGFKVGKIDGD
+418 EKTGFKVGKIDGD
-431 VTDSEVRKA
+431 ITDSEVRKA

-465 NTVGNIIQDF
+465 NIVGNVIQDF
-475 IKKISLII
+475 IKNISLII

-507 IRRLLKR
+507 IRRLLR
-514 KSKDFAQYITASA
+514 KDKDFAQYITASA
-527 TLPNAIEH
+527 TLPNAVEH
-535 SFNITGVAD
+535 SFNITGVTG

-558 EKIFYFV
+558 EKIFYFI
-565 EQDDSGADVINMVYD
+565 EQDDVNADVVNLMYD

-599 GEMAH
+599 GELAH
-604 RIGQKVSENAADS
+604 QLEQMVSDNETDS

-625 YEIESVNAITEKL
+625 YETESVNIITEKL
-638 NKGDFKGV
+638 NKGDFKGI

-685 YGCDKSYVI
+685 FGCEKSYVI
-694 VVKTSSF
+694 VVKTNSF

-713 YDIDKALPNYEPSL
+713 YDIDKVLPNYEPAL
-727 YLEDKTVQSIHAL
+727 YLEDKTVQNNHAL
-740 CHVGDTD
+740 CHVGNTD
-747 YCEYAKWRKEFNQVQ
+747 YCEYAKWRKEFNQAQ
-762 QFDDGGCFPPSFAK
+762 QFDDGGCFPASFAK
-776 LCQGILTGQ
+776 LCQDILTGQ
-785 DVPGIYRELSRKL
+785 ESKNYYEKEDNL
-798 VGAPQMALPLRFFS
+798 VGAPQMAYPLRFFS
-812 ELYKIRPAIGEK
+812 EIYKIQPAKGEK
-824 NPIPKESITRKQVVT
+824 SFIPRESITREQVVT
-839 EGYEGAVRNTLLQG
+839 EGYEGAVRNTLYKG
-853 ERIRER
+853 KHIRER
-859 VKFVNFP
+859 VRYINFP
-866 KREIYVAREWN
+866 KKEINVAREWN
-877 NYIATSPQST
+877 DYLSTSPKISRY
-887 KVIIPNFNKDFR
+887 IIPNFHKDFR
-899 YRTMYFGDAKIYNLE
+899 YRTIYFGDAKIYNLSVKE
-914 ISEFYYLYGYKEY
+914 YYNIYGYWEN
-927 HNKKEEYF
+927 HNKKREYF
-935 KYKTAKGDAVVLKL
+935 RYESSDGNAKILRI
-949 PPFDTTGVVFFHPS
+949 PPFNTTGVVFFHPS
-963 LNAKGVN
+963 LNAQRVN

-982 LRLRAFERE
+982 LRLRAFERN
-991 DISYGGER
+991 DINYREGR
-999 LFNSNDILKRN
+999 LFNSNEILKR
-1010 DYFVAI
+1010 DDCFVAI
-1016 YDANNLNLTS
+1016 YDANDLNLTS
-1026 RALDAHLLKQI
+1026 RTLDEHLLKQI
-1037 FAYIADNMDVITA
+1037 FEYITDNMGVITA
-1050 AICPNIT
+1050 SVCPNIT
-1057 ATTVDAL
+1057 SETVDAL

-1074 ESDLAYKDL
+1074 EADLAYKDL
-1083 GKERR
+1083 GKERK
-1088 FKKLTEV
+1088 FKKGTEV
-1095 AYRKRSENG
+1095 IYRTPSEDD
-1104 PEVIN
+1104 PEVFN
-1109 EYKCILLAKDKDGT
+1109 EYKCIFVARDEDGT

-1130 KPIADVPI
+1130 DLIFDIPADS
-1138 DCIEPTENTEYE
+1138 IEPSEITEYE

>member
-1 MAEKRSLLVDI
+1 M
-12 YVPLHI
+12 
-18 NTKGVSRFRHPLYGY
+18 SRFRHPLYGH
-33 SELKPTTKDDLGQV
+33 SELKPTTKDDWGQV

-146 FGDWHIIND
+146 FGDWHIVND

-274 EALAHNDNE
+274 EISVNNNNEVETCQDEKVLAE
-283 ANLFQNEKKS
+283 
-293 KESSLSVKS
+293 ESSLSVRN
-302 EKDIKSIITANGFKI
+302 EKDIKSIIVANGFKI

-381 TEIFQIAAI
+381 TEIFQIVAI

-418 ENTGFKVGKIDGD
+418 EKTGFKVGKIDGD
-431 VTDSEVRKA
+431 VTDSETRKT
-440 VLQNSQIVVVT
+440 VLQNSQIVVAT
-451 PDVMHAFLL
+451 PDVIHAFLL

-465 NTVGNIIQDF
+465 NTVGKVIQDF
-475 IKKISLII
+475 IKSVSLVV

-535 SFNITGVAD
+535 SFNITGVTG
-544 FEEIGIQQDASPMA
+544 FEEISIQQDASPMA
-558 EKIFYFV
+558 EKVFYFV
-565 EQDDSGADVINMVYD
+565 EQDDTDADVVNLMYD

-599 GEMAH
+599 GELAH
-604 RIGQKVSENAADS
+604 QLEQMVSDNETDS

-625 YEIESVNAITEKL
+625 YETESVNIITEKL
-638 NKGDFKGV
+638 NKGDFKGI

-685 YGCDKSYVI
+685 FGCEKSYVI
-694 VVKTSSF
+694 VVKTNSF

-713 YDIDKALPNYEPSL
+713 YDIDKVLPNYEPAL
-727 YLEDKTVQSIHAL
+727 YLEDKTVQNIHAL

-747 YCEYAKWRKEFNQVQ
+747 YCEYAKWRKEFNQAQ
-762 QFDDGGCFPPSFAK
+762 QFDDGGCFPSSFAK
-776 LCQGILTGQ
+776 LCQDILTGQ
-785 DVPGIYRELSRKL
+785 ESKDYQAKENNL
-798 VGAPQMALPLRFFS
+798 VGAPQIAYPLRFIS
-812 ELYKIRPAIGEK
+812 DIYKILPVKGEK
-824 NPIPKESITRKQVVT
+824 NFIPRESITREQVVS
-839 EGYEGAVRNTLLQG
+839 EGYEGAIRNTLYKG
-853 ERIRER
+853 EYIRER
-859 VKFVNFP
+859 VIYINFP
-866 KREIYVAREWN
+866 KREVFVAREWN
-877 NYIATSPQST
+877 NYIST
-887 KVIIPNFNKDFR
+887 KPQKSRFIIPNFNKDFR
-899 YRTMYFGDAKIYNLE
+899 YRTIYFGEAKIYNLSTKE
-914 ISEFYYLYGYKEY
+914 YYYIYGYKEMCNGKSTY
-927 HNKKEEYF
+927 HR
-935 KYKTAKGDAVVLKL
+935 YKSSNGNERKL
-949 PPFDTTGVVFFHPS
+949 IVPPFQTTGVVFFHPS

-982 LRLRAFERE
+982 LRLRAFERN
-991 DISYGGER
+991 DINYRGGR
-999 LFNSNDILKRN
+999 LFNSNDVLKRD

-1016 YDANNLNLTS
+1016 YDANEFNITS
-1026 RALDAHLLKQI
+1026 RVLDAGLLKQLFKYI
-1037 FAYIADNMDVITA
+1037 FDNIDTVTTS
-1050 AICPNIT
+1050 ICPNINPV
-1057 ATTVDAL
+1057 TVDAL

-1074 ESDLAYKDL
+1074 EADLAYKDL
-1083 GKERR
+1083 GKERK
-1088 FKKLTEV
+1088 FKKKTEV
-1095 AYRKRSENG
+1095 IYRTPSEDD
-1104 PEVIN
+1104 PEVFN
-1109 EYKCILLAKDKDGT
+1109 EYKCFLVARDEDGT

-1130 KPIADVPI
+1130 NLEYDIPADS
-1138 DCIEPTENTEYE
+1138 IEPSENTEYE

>member
-1 MAEKRSLLVDI
+1 MAEKRSLLVVI
-12 YVPLHI
+12 YVLLHI
-18 NTKGVSRFRHPLYGY
+18 NAKGVSRFCHPLYGH
-33 SELKPTTKDDLGQV
+33 SELKPTTEDDWRQV
-47 GSLFFYCVSTSNF
+47 GSLFFYCVSTLNV
-60 TAPIEPKVHISFV
+60 TALVEPKVHISFV

-146 FGDWHIIND
+146 FGDWHIIDD
-155 EGIDV
+155 EGTEV

-171 FVQVTHNKWSVV
+171 YVQVNHNKWSVV

-274 EALAHNDNE
+274 EVLAHNDNE

-317 CKEKREDKRDAKF
+317 CKEKRENKRDAKS

-339 KQSIDFLKKKD
+339 KQSIAFLKGKG
-350 INTLWEHQYWAIK
+350 INTLWEHQYLAIK

-381 TEIFQIAAI
+381 TEIFQIVAI

-418 ENTGFKVGKIDGD
+418 EKTGFKVGKIDGD
-431 VTDSEVRKA
+431 VTDSETRKT
-440 VLQNSQIVVVT
+440 VLQNSQIVVAT
-451 PDVMHAFLL
+451 PDVIHAFLL

-465 NTVGNIIQDF
+465 NTVGEAIQDF
-475 IKKISLII
+475 IKNVSLVV
-483 IDELHLFKG
+483 IDELHIFKG

-535 SFNITGVAD
+535 SFNITGVTG
-544 FEEIGIQQDASPMA
+544 FEEISIQQDASPMA
-558 EKIFYFV
+558 EKVFYFV
-565 EQDDSGADVINMVYD
+565 EQDDTDADVVNMVYD

-604 RIGQKVSENAADS
+604 RIGQMVSENAADS
-617 GIYPYRAG
+617 GIYPYRSG
-625 YEIESVNAITEKL
+625 YETESVNVITEKL
-638 NKGDFKGV
+638 NKGNFKGV

-675 YMQRIGRVGR
+675 YMQRVGRVGR
-685 YGCDKSYVI
+685 YGCEKSYVI

-713 YDIDKALPNYEPSL
+713 YDIDKVLPNYEPAL
-727 YLEDKTVQSIHAL
+727 YLEDKTVQNIHAL
-740 CHVGDTD
+740 CHVGNTD
-747 YCEYAKWRKEFNQVQ
+747 YCEYAKWRKEFNQAQ
-762 QFDDGGCFPPSFAK
+762 QFDDGGCFPSSFAK
-776 LCQGILTGQ
+776 LCQDILTGQ
-785 DVPGIYRELSRKL
+785 ESKDYQEKENNL
-798 VGAPQMALPLRFFS
+798 VGAPQIAYPLRFIS
-812 ELYKIRPAIGEK
+812 DIYKILPVKGEK
-824 NPIPKESITRKQVVT
+824 NFIPRESITREQVVT
-839 EGYEGAVRNTLLQG
+839 EGYEGAVRNTLYKG
-853 ERIRER
+853 EHIRER
-859 VKFVNFP
+859 VRYINFS
-866 KREIYVAREWN
+866 KREINVAREWN
-877 NYIATSPQST
+877 DYLSTSPKISRY
-887 KVIIPNFNKDFR
+887 IIPNFNKDFR
-899 YRTMYFGDAKIYNLE
+899 YRTIYFGDAKIYNL
-914 ISEFYYLYGYKEY
+914 SVKEY
-927 HNKKEEYF
+927 YNIDGYWENYNKKREYF
-935 KYKTAKGDAVVLKL
+935 RYKSSNGDAKILKI
-949 PPFDTTGVVFFHPS
+949 PPFPTTGVVFFHPS
-963 LNAKGVN
+963 LNAQGVN

-982 LRLRAFERE
+982 LRLRAFERN
-991 DISYGGER
+991 DINYRRGR
-999 LFNSNDILKRN
+999 LFNSNDILKR
-1010 DYFVAI
+1010 DDCFIAI
-1016 YDANNLNLTS
+1016 YDANDLNLTS
-1026 RALDAHLLKQI
+1026 RALDEHLLKQI
-1037 FAYIADNMDVITA
+1037 FEYIADNMEVITA
-1050 AICPNIT
+1050 SVCPNIT
-1057 ATTVDAL
+1057 SETVDAL

-1074 ESDLAYKDL
+1074 EADLAYKDL
-1083 GKERR
+1083 GKERK
-1088 FKKLTEV
+1088 FKKKTEV
-1095 AYRKRSENG
+1095 IYRMSSKED
-1104 PEVIN
+1104 PEVFN
-1109 EYKCILLAKDKDGT
+1109 EYKCIFVARDEDGT

-1130 KPIADVPI
+1130 DLIFDIPADS
-1138 DCIEPTENTEYE
+1138 IEPSENTEYE

>member
-1 MAEKRSLLVDI
+1 MAEKRSLLVVI
-12 YVPLHI
+12 YVLLHI
-18 NTKGVSRFRHPLYGY
+18 NAKGVSRFCHPLYGH
-33 SELKPTTKDDLGQV
+33 SELKPTTEDDWRQV
-47 GSLFFYCVSTSNF
+47 GSLFFYCVSISNV
-60 TAPIEPKVHISFV
+60 TALVEPKVHISFV

-97 KLLTKSKDDY
+97 KLLSKSKDDY

-146 FGDWHIIND
+146 FGDWHIIDD
-155 EGIDV
+155 EGTEV

-171 FVQVTHNKWSVV
+171 YVQVNHNKWSVV

-274 EALAHNDNE
+274 EILVNNE
-283 ANLFQNEKKS
+283 VKFCQDEKITP
-293 KESSLSVKS
+293 KEESLSVKN
-302 EKDIKSIITANGFKI
+302 EKDIKSIIIANGFKI
-317 CKEKREDKRDAKF
+317 CKEKREDKRDAIS

-339 KQSIDFLKKKD
+339 KQSVAFLKGKD
-350 INTLWEHQYWAIK
+350 INTLWEHQYLAIK

-381 TEIFQIAAI
+381 TEIFQIVAI

-418 ENTGFKVGKIDGD
+418 EKTGFKVGKIDGD
-431 VTDSEVRKA
+431 VTDSETRKT
-440 VLQNSQIVVVT
+440 VLQNSQIVVAT
-451 PDVMHAFLL
+451 PDVIHAFLL

-465 NTVGNIIQDF
+465 NTVGKVIQDF
-475 IKKISLII
+475 IKSVSLVV

-535 SFNITGVAD
+535 SFNITGVTG
-544 FEEIGIQQDASPMA
+544 FEEISIQQDASPMA
-558 EKIFYFV
+558 EKVFYFV
-565 EQDDSGADVINMVYD
+565 EQDDTDADVVNMVYD

-604 RIGQKVSENAADS
+604 RIGQMVSENAADS
-617 GIYPYRAG
+617 GIYPYRSG
-625 YEIESVNAITEKL
+625 YETESVNVITEKL
-638 NKGDFKGV
+638 NKGNFKGV

-675 YMQRIGRVGR
+675 YMQRVGRVGR
-685 YGCDKSYVI
+685 YGCEKSYVI

-713 YDIDKALPNYEPSL
+713 YDIDKVLPNYEPAL
-727 YLEDKTVQSIHAL
+727 YLEDKTVQNIHAL
-740 CHVGDTD
+740 CHVGNTD
-747 YCEYAKWRKEFNQVQ
+747 YCEYAKWRKEFNQAQ
-762 QFDDGGCFPPSFAK
+762 QFDDGGCFPSSFAK
-776 LCQGILTGQ
+776 LCQDILTGQ
-785 DVPGIYRELSRKL
+785 ESKDYQAKENNL
-798 VGAPQMALPLRFFS
+798 VGAPQIAYPLRFIS
-812 ELYKIRPAIGEK
+812 DIYKILPVKGEK
-824 NPIPKESITRKQVVT
+824 NFIPRESITREQVVS
-839 EGYEGAVRNTLLQG
+839 EGYEGAIRNTLYKG
-853 ERIRER
+853 EYIRER
-859 VKFVNFP
+859 VIYINFP
-866 KREIYVAREWN
+866 KREVFVAREWN
-877 NYIATSPQST
+877 NYIST
-887 KVIIPNFNKDFR
+887 KPQTSRFIIPNFNKDFR
-899 YRTMYFGDAKIYNLE
+899 YRTIYFGEAKIYNLSTKE
-914 ISEFYYLYGYKEY
+914 YYYIYGYKEKCNGKSTY
-927 HNKKEEYF
+927 YR
-935 KYKTAKGDAVVLKL
+935 YKSSNGNERKL
-949 PPFDTTGVVFFHPS
+949 IIPPLQTTGVVFFHPS
-963 LNAKGVN
+963 LNAQGVN

-982 LRLRAFERE
+982 LRLRAFERN
-991 DISYGGER
+991 DINYREGR
-999 LFNSNDILKRN
+999 LFNSNDVLKR
-1010 DYFVAI
+1010 DDHFVAI
-1016 YDANNLNLTS
+1016 YDANEFNITS
-1026 RALDAHLLKQI
+1026 RVLDAGLLKQL
-1037 FAYIADNMDVITA
+1037 FKYISDNIDTVTTS
-1050 AICPNIT
+1050 ICPNINPV
-1057 ATTVDAL
+1057 TVDAL
-1064 NDLCQSVLNN
+1064 NDLCQSILNN
-1074 ESDLAYKDL
+1074 EADLAYKEL
-1083 GKERR
+1083 GKERK
-1088 FKKLTEV
+1088 FKKKTEV
-1095 AYRKRSENG
+1095 IYRMSSKED
-1104 PEVIN
+1104 PEVFN
-1109 EYKCILLAKDKDGT
+1109 EYKCIFVARDEDGT

-1130 KPIADVPI
+1130 DLKFDIPADS
-1138 DCIEPTENTEYE
+1138 IEPSENTEYE

>member
-1 MAEKRSLLVDI
+1 
-12 YVPLHI
+12 
-18 NTKGVSRFRHPLYGY
+18 
-33 SELKPTTKDDLGQV
+33 
-47 GSLFFYCVSTSNF
+47 
-60 TAPIEPKVHISFV
+60 

-97 KLLTKSKDDY
+97 KLLSKSKDDY

-146 FGDWHIIND
+146 FGDWHITTD
-155 EGIDV
+155 EGAEVI
-160 VVKGGFGNKNP
+160 VKGGFGNKNP
-171 FVQVTHNKWSVV
+171 YVQVTHNKWSVV

-274 EALAHNDNE
+274 EISVNNNNEVETCQDEKVLAE
-283 ANLFQNEKKS
+283 
-293 KESSLSVKS
+293 ESSLSVRN
-302 EKDIKSIITANGFKI
+302 EKDIKSIIVANGFKI
-317 CKEKREDKRDAKF
+317 CKEKREDKRDAIS

-339 KQSIDFLKKKD
+339 KQSVAFLKGKD
-350 INTLWEHQYWAIK
+350 INTLWEHQYLAIK

-381 TEIFQIAAI
+381 TEIFQIVAI

-418 ENTGFKVGKIDGD
+418 EKTGFKVGKIDGD
-431 VTDSEVRKA
+431 VTDSETRKT
-440 VLQNSQIVVVT
+440 VLQNSQIVVAT
-451 PDVMHAFLL
+451 PDVIHAFLL

-465 NTVGNIIQDF
+465 NTVGKVIQDF
-475 IKKISLII
+475 IKSVSLVV

-535 SFNITGVAD
+535 SFNITGVTG
-544 FEEIGIQQDASPMA
+544 FEEISIQQDASPMA
-558 EKIFYFV
+558 EKVFYFV
-565 EQDDSGADVINMVYD
+565 EQDDTDADVVNMVYD

-604 RIGQKVSENAADS
+604 RIGQMVSENAADS
-617 GIYPYRAG
+617 GIYPYRSG
-625 YEIESVNAITEKL
+625 YETESVNVITEKL
-638 NKGDFKGV
+638 NKGNFKGV

-675 YMQRIGRVGR
+675 YMQRVGRVGR
-685 YGCDKSYVI
+685 YGCEKSYVI

-713 YDIDKALPNYEPSL
+713 YDIDKVLPNYEPAL
-727 YLEDKTVQSIHAL
+727 YLEDKTVQNIHAL
-740 CHVGDTD
+740 CHVGNTD
-747 YCEYAKWRKEFNQVQ
+747 YCEYAKWRKEFNQAQ
-762 QFDDGGCFPPSFAK
+762 QFDDGGCFPSSFAK
-776 LCQGILTGQ
+776 LCQDILTGQ
-785 DVPGIYRELSRKL
+785 ESKDYQAKENNL
-798 VGAPQMALPLRFFS
+798 VGAPQIAYPLRFIS
-812 ELYKIRPAIGEK
+812 DIYKILPVKGEK
-824 NPIPKESITRKQVVT
+824 NFIPRESITREQVVT
-839 EGYEGAVRNTLLQG
+839 EGYEGAVRNTLYKG
-853 ERIRER
+853 EHIRER
-859 VKFVNFP
+859 VRYINFP
-866 KREIYVAREWN
+866 KKEINVAREWN
-877 NYIATSPQST
+877 DYLSTSPQISRY
-887 KVIIPNFNKDFR
+887 IIPNFNKDFR
-899 YRTMYFGDAKIYNLE
+899 YRTIYFGDAKIYNLSVKE
-914 ISEFYYLYGYKEY
+914 CYNIYGYWEN
-927 HNKKEEYF
+927 HNKKREYF
-935 KYKTAKGDAVVLKL
+935 RYKSSNGDAKILKI
-949 PPFDTTGVVFFHPS
+949 PPFPTTGVVFFHPS
-963 LNAKGVN
+963 LNAQGVN

-982 LRLRAFERE
+982 LRLRAFERN
-991 DISYGGER
+991 DINYRGGR
-999 LFNSNDILKRN
+999 LFNSNDILKR
-1010 DYFVAI
+1010 DDCFIAI
-1016 YDANNLNLTS
+1016 YDANDLNLTS
-1026 RALDAHLLKQI
+1026 RALDEHLLKQI
-1037 FAYIADNMDVITA
+1037 FEYITDNMGVITA
-1050 AICPNIT
+1050 SVCPNIT
-1057 ATTVDAL
+1057 SETVDAL

-1074 ESDLAYKDL
+1074 EADLAYKEL
-1083 GKERR
+1083 GKERK
-1088 FKKLTEV
+1088 FKTGTEV
-1095 AYRKRSENG
+1095 IYRMSSKDD
-1104 PEVIN
+1104 PEAFEEI
-1109 EYKCILLAKDKDGT
+1109 KCIFIGKGENET
-1123 YTILLNG
+1123 YYILLNG
-1130 KPIADVPI
+1130 KPVPNIPI
-1138 DCIEPTENTEYE
+1138 DSIEPTENTEYE

>member
-1 MAEKRSLLVDI
+1 
-12 YVPLHI
+12 
-18 NTKGVSRFRHPLYGY
+18 
-33 SELKPTTKDDLGQV
+33 
-47 GSLFFYCVSTSNF
+47 
-60 TAPIEPKVHISFV
+60 

-97 KLLTKSKDDY
+97 KLLSKSKDDY

-146 FGDWHIIND
+146 FGDWHIIDD
-155 EGIDV
+155 EGTEV

-171 FVQVTHNKWSVV
+171 YVQVNHNKWSVV

-199 VSGIVVFKGNITENK
+199 VSGIVVFKGNITEDN
-214 FDFSP
+214 FNFSP
-219 KVRTWFRIADMTNVI
+219 KVRTWFRIADMTNVV
-234 ETIENIASPK
+234 EAIENIASPK

-264 LWTDYEQTTS
+264 LWTDYEQTKS
-274 EALAHNDNE
+274 EISVNNNNEVETCQDEKVLAE
-283 ANLFQNEKKS
+283 
-293 KESSLSVKS
+293 ESSLSVRN
-302 EKDIKSIITANGFKI
+302 EKDIKSIIVANGFKI

-370 LCITTSTSSGK
+370 LCVTTSTSSGK
-381 TEIFQIAAI
+381 TEIFQIIAI

-507 IRRLLKR
+507 IRRLLR
-514 KSKDFAQYITASA
+514 KGKGFAQYITASA
-527 TLPNAIEH
+527 TLPNAVEH
-535 SFNITGVAD
+535 SFNITGVTG

-558 EKIFYFV
+558 EKIFYFI
-565 EQDDSGADVINMVYD
+565 EQDDVNADVVNLVYD

-599 GEMAH
+599 GELAH
-604 RIGQKVSENAADS
+604 RIGQLVSENAADS

-625 YEIESVNAITEKL
+625 YEIESVNTITEKL

-675 YMQRIGRVGR
+675 YMQRVGRVGR
-685 YGCDKSYVI
+685 YGCEKSYVI

-713 YDIDKALPNYEPSL
+713 YDIDKVLPNYEPAL
-727 YLEDKTVQSIHAL
+727 YLEDKTVQNIHAL

-747 YCEYAKWRKEFNQVQ
+747 YCEYAKWRKEFNQAQ
-762 QFDDGGCFPPSFAK
+762 QFDDGGCFPSSFTK
-776 LCQGILTGQ
+776 LCQDILTGQ
-785 DVPGIYRELSRKL
+785 ESENYRAKENNL
-798 VGAPQMALPLRFFS
+798 VGAPQIAYPLRFIS
-812 ELYKIRPAIGEK
+812 DIYKILSAKGEK
-824 NPIPKESITRKQVVT
+824 DFIPRESITREQVVS
-839 EGYEGAVRNTLLQG
+839 EGYEGAVRNTLYKG
-853 ERIRER
+853 KHIRER
-859 VKFVNFP
+859 VRYINFS
-866 KREIYVAREWN
+866 KREINVAREWN
-877 NYIATSPQST
+877 DYLSTSPQISRY
-887 KVIIPNFNKDFR
+887 IIPNFNKDFR
-899 YRTMYFGDAKIYNLE
+899 YRTIYFGDAKIYNLSVRE
-914 ISEFYYLYGYKEY
+914 YYNIYGYWENY
-927 HNKKEEYF
+927 NKKREYF
-935 KYKTAKGDAVVLKL
+935 RYKSSNGDAKILKI
-949 PPFDTTGVVFFHPS
+949 PPFPTTGVVFFHPS
-963 LNAKGVN
+963 LNAQGVN

-982 LRLRAFERE
+982 LRLRAFERN
-991 DISYGGER
+991 DINYRGGR
-999 LFNSNDILKRN
+999 LFNSNDILKR
-1010 DYFVAI
+1010 DDCFIAI
-1016 YDANNLNLTS
+1016 YDANDLNLTS
-1026 RALDAHLLKQI
+1026 RALDEHLLKQI
-1037 FAYIADNMDVITA
+1037 FEYIADNMEVITA
-1050 AICPNIT
+1050 SVCPNIT
-1057 ATTVDAL
+1057 SETVDAL
-1064 NDLCQSVLNN
+1064 NDLCQSILNN
-1074 ESDLAYKDL
+1074 EADLAYKDL
-1083 GKERR
+1083 GKERK
-1088 FKKLTEV
+1088 FKTGTEV
-1095 AYRKRSENG
+1095 IYRMSSKDD
-1104 PEVIN
+1104 PEAFEEI
-1109 EYKCILLAKDKDGT
+1109 KCIFIGKGENET
-1123 YTILLNG
+1123 YYILLNG
-1130 KPIADVPI
+1130 KPVPNIPI
-1138 DCIEPTENTEYE
+1138 DSIEPTENTEYE

>member
-1 MAEKRSLLVDI
+1 MAEKRSLLVVI
-12 YVPLHI
+12 YVLLHI
-18 NTKGVSRFRHPLYGY
+18 NAKGVSRFCHPLYGH
-33 SELKPTTKDDLGQV
+33 SELKPTTKDDWRQV
-47 GSLFFYCVSTSNF
+47 GSLFFYCVSTLNV
-60 TAPIEPKVHISFV
+60 TALVEPKVHISFV

-146 FGDWHIIND
+146 FGDWHIVND

-219 KVRTWFRIADMTNVI
+219 KVRAWFRIADMTNVI

-274 EALAHNDNE
+274 EVLAHNDNE

-317 CKEKREDKRDAKF
+317 CKEKRENKRDAKS

-339 KQSIDFLKKKD
+339 KQSIAFLKGKG
-350 INTLWEHQYWAIK
+350 INTLWEHQYLAIK

-381 TEIFQIAAI
+381 TEIFQIVAI

-418 ENTGFKVGKIDGD
+418 EKTGFKVGKIDGD
-431 VTDSEVRKA
+431 VTDSETRKT
-440 VLQNSQIVVVT
+440 VLQNSQIVVAT
-451 PDVMHAFLL
+451 PDVIHAFLL

-465 NTVGNIIQDF
+465 NTVGEAIQDF
-475 IKKISLII
+475 IKNVSLVV

-535 SFNITGVAD
+535 SFNITGVTG
-544 FEEIGIQQDASPMA
+544 FEEISIQQDASPMA
-558 EKIFYFV
+558 EKVFYFV
-565 EQDDSGADVINMVYD
+565 EQDDTDADVVNMVYD

-604 RIGQKVSENAADS
+604 RIGQMVSENAADS
-617 GIYPYRAG
+617 GIYPYRSG
-625 YEIESVNAITEKL
+625 YETESVNVITEKL
-638 NKGDFKGV
+638 NKGNFKGV

-675 YMQRIGRVGR
+675 YMQRVGRVGR
-685 YGCDKSYVI
+685 YGCEKSYVI

-713 YDIDKALPNYEPSL
+713 YDIDKVLPNYEPAL
-727 YLEDKTVQSIHAL
+727 YLEDKTVQNIHAL
-740 CHVGDTD
+740 CHVGNTD
-747 YCEYAKWRKEFNQVQ
+747 YCEYAKWRKEFNQAQ
-762 QFDDGGCFPPSFAK
+762 QFDDGGCFPSSFAK
-776 LCQGILTGQ
+776 LCQDILTGQ
-785 DVPGIYRELSRKL
+785 ESKDYQEKENNL
-798 VGAPQMALPLRFFS
+798 VGAPQIDYPLRFIS
-812 ELYKIRPAIGEK
+812 DIYKILPVKGEK
-824 NPIPKESITRKQVVT
+824 NFIPRESITREQVVT
-839 EGYEGAVRNTLLQG
+839 EGYEGAVRNTLYKG
-853 ERIRER
+853 EHIRER
-859 VKFVNFP
+859 VRYINFP
-866 KREIYVAREWN
+866 KKEINVAREWN
-877 NYIATSPQST
+877 DYLSTSPQISRY
-887 KVIIPNFNKDFR
+887 IIPNFNKDFR
-899 YRTMYFGDAKIYNLE
+899 YRTIYFGDAKIYNLSVKE
-914 ISEFYYLYGYKEY
+914 YYNIYGYWENY
-927 HNKKEEYF
+927 NKKREYF
-935 KYKTAKGDAVVLKL
+935 RYKSSNGDAKILKI
-949 PPFDTTGVVFFHPS
+949 PPFPTTGVVFFHPS
-963 LNAKGVN
+963 LNAQGVN

-982 LRLRAFERE
+982 LRLRAFERN
-991 DISYGGER
+991 DINYRGGR
-999 LFNSNDILKRN
+999 LFNSNDILKR
-1010 DYFVAI
+1010 DDCFIAI
-1016 YDANNLNLTS
+1016 YDANDLNLTS
-1026 RALDAHLLKQI
+1026 RALDEHLLKQI
-1037 FAYIADNMDVITA
+1037 FEYIADNMEVITA
-1050 AICPNIT
+1050 SVCPNIT
-1057 ATTVDAL
+1057 SETVDAL

-1074 ESDLAYKDL
+1074 EADLAYKDL
-1083 GKERR
+1083 GKERK
-1088 FKKLTEV
+1088 FKKKTEV
-1095 AYRKRSENG
+1095 IYRMSSKEN
-1104 PEVIN
+1104 PEVFN
-1109 EYKCILLAKDKDGT
+1109 EYKCIFVARDEDGT

-1130 KPIADVPI
+1130 DLIFDIPADS
-1138 DCIEPTENTEYE
+1138 IEPSENTEYE

>member
-1 MAEKRSLLVDI
+1 
-12 YVPLHI
+12 
-18 NTKGVSRFRHPLYGY
+18 
-33 SELKPTTKDDLGQV
+33 
-47 GSLFFYCVSTSNF
+47 
-60 TAPIEPKVHISFV
+60 

-97 KLLTKSKDDY
+97 KLLSKSKDDY

-146 FGDWHIIND
+146 FGDWHIIDD
-155 EGIDV
+155 EGTEV

-171 FVQVTHNKWSVV
+171 YVQVNHNKWSVV

-199 VSGIVVFKGNITENK
+199 VSGIVVFKGNITEDN
-214 FDFSP
+214 FNFSP
-219 KVRTWFRIADMTNVI
+219 KVRTWFRIADMTNVV
-234 ETIENIASPK
+234 EAIENIASPK

-250 LWNELPKF
+250 LWNELSKF

-264 LWTDYEQTTS
+264 LWTDYEQTKS
-274 EALAHNDNE
+274 EISVNNNNEVETRQDEKVLAE
-283 ANLFQNEKKS
+283 
-293 KESSLSVKS
+293 ESSLSVRN
-302 EKDIKSIITANGFKI
+302 EKDIKSIIVANGFKI

-339 KQSIDFLKKKD
+339 KQSVAFLKGKD
-350 INTLWEHQYWAIK
+350 INTLWEHQYLAIK

-381 TEIFQIAAI
+381 TEIFQIVAI

-418 ENTGFKVGKIDGD
+418 EKTGFKVGKIDGD
-431 VTDSEVRKA
+431 VTDSETRKT
-440 VLQNSQIVVVT
+440 VLQNSQIVVAT
-451 PDVMHAFLL
+451 PDVIHAFLL

-465 NTVGNIIQDF
+465 NTVGKVIQDF
-475 IKKISLII
+475 IKSVSLVV

-535 SFNITGVAD
+535 SFNITGVTG
-544 FEEIGIQQDASPMA
+544 FEEISIQQDASPMA
-558 EKIFYFV
+558 EKVFYFV
-565 EQDDSGADVINMVYD
+565 EQDDTDADVVNMVYD

-604 RIGQKVSENAADS
+604 RIGQMVSENAADS
-617 GIYPYRAG
+617 GIYPYRSG
-625 YEIESVNAITEKL
+625 YETESVNVITEKL
-638 NKGDFKGV
+638 NKGNFKGV

-675 YMQRIGRVGR
+675 YMQRVGRVGR
-685 YGCDKSYVI
+685 YGCEKSYVI

-713 YDIDKALPNYEPSL
+713 YDIDKVLPNYEPAL
-727 YLEDKTVQSIHAL
+727 YLEDKTVQNIHAL
-740 CHVGDTD
+740 CHVGNTD
-747 YCEYAKWRKEFNQVQ
+747 YCEYAKWRKEFNQAQ
-762 QFDDGGCFPPSFAK
+762 QFDDGGCFPSSFAK
-776 LCQGILTGQ
+776 LCQDILTGQ
-785 DVPGIYRELSRKL
+785 ESKDYQAKENNL
-798 VGAPQMALPLRFFS
+798 VGAPQIAYPLRFIS
-812 ELYKIRPAIGEK
+812 DIYKILPVKGEK
-824 NPIPKESITRKQVVT
+824 NFIPRESITREQVVS
-839 EGYEGAVRNTLLQG
+839 EGYEGAIRNTLYKG
-853 ERIRER
+853 EYIRER
-859 VKFVNFP
+859 VIYINFP
-866 KREIYVAREWN
+866 KREVFVAREWN
-877 NYIATSPQST
+877 NYIST
-887 KVIIPNFNKDFR
+887 KPQTSRFIIPNFNKDFR
-899 YRTMYFGDAKIYNLE
+899 YRTIYFGEAKIYNLSTKE
-914 ISEFYYLYGYKEY
+914 YYYIYGYKEKCNGKSTY
-927 HNKKEEYF
+927 YR
-935 KYKTAKGDAVVLKL
+935 YKSSNGNERKL
-949 PPFDTTGVVFFHPS
+949 IIPPLQTTGVVFFHPS
-963 LNAKGVN
+963 LNAQGVN

-982 LRLRAFERE
+982 LRLRAFERN
-991 DISYGGER
+991 DINYREGR
-999 LFNSNDILKRN
+999 LFNSNDVLKR
-1010 DYFVAI
+1010 DDHFVAI
-1016 YDANNLNLTS
+1016 YDANEFNITS
-1026 RALDAHLLKQI
+1026 RVLDAGLLKQL
-1037 FAYIADNMDVITA
+1037 FKYISDNIDTVTTS
-1050 AICPNIT
+1050 ICPNINPV
-1057 ATTVDAL
+1057 TVDAL
-1064 NDLCQSVLNN
+1064 NDLCQSILNN
-1074 ESDLAYKDL
+1074 EADLAYKEL
-1083 GKERR
+1083 GKERK
-1088 FKKLTEV
+1088 FKTGTEV
-1095 AYRKRSENG
+1095 IYRMSSKDD
-1104 PEVIN
+1104 PEAFEEI
-1109 EYKCILLAKDKDGT
+1109 KCIFIGKGENET
-1123 YTILLNG
+1123 YYILLNG
-1130 KPIADVPI
+1130 KPVPNIPI
-1138 DCIEPTENTEYE
+1138 DSIEPTENTEYE

>member
-1 MAEKRSLLVDI
+1 MAEKRSLLVVI
-12 YVPLHI
+12 YVLLHI
-18 NTKGVSRFRHPLYGY
+18 NAKGVSRFCHPLYGH
-33 SELKPTTKDDLGQV
+33 SELKPTTKDDWGQV
-47 GSLFFYCVSTSNF
+47 GSLFFYCVSTSNV
-60 TAPIEPKVHISFV
+60 TALVEPKVHISFV

-97 KLLTKSKDDY
+97 KLLSKSKDDY

-146 FGDWHIIND
+146 FGDWHIIDD
-155 EGIDV
+155 EGTEV

-171 FVQVTHNKWSVV
+171 YVQVNHNKWSVV

-199 VSGIVVFKGNITENK
+199 VSGIVVFKGNITEDN
-214 FDFSP
+214 FNFSP
-219 KVRTWFRIADMTNVI
+219 KVRTWFRIADMTNVV
-234 ETIENIASPK
+234 EAIENIASPK

-264 LWTDYEQTTS
+264 LWTDYEQTKS
-274 EALAHNDNE
+274 EISVNNNNEVETRQDEKVLAE
-283 ANLFQNEKKS
+283 
-293 KESSLSVKS
+293 ESSLSVRN
-302 EKDIKSIITANGFKI
+302 EKDIKSIIVANGFKI

-370 LCITTSTSSGK
+370 LCVTTSTSSGK
-381 TEIFQIAAI
+381 TEIFQIIAI

-507 IRRLLKR
+507 IRRLLR
-514 KSKDFAQYITASA
+514 KGKGFAQYITASA
-527 TLPNAIEH
+527 TLPNAVEH
-535 SFNITGVAD
+535 SFNITGVTG

-558 EKIFYFV
+558 EKIFYFI
-565 EQDDSGADVINMVYD
+565 EQDDVNADVVNLVYD

-599 GEMAH
+599 GELAH
-604 RIGQKVSENAADS
+604 RIGQLVSENAADS

-625 YEIESVNAITEKL
+625 YEIESVNTITEKL

-685 YGCDKSYVI
+685 YGCEKSYVI

-713 YDIDKALPNYEPSL
+713 YDIDKVLPNYEPAL
-727 YLEDKTVQSIHAL
+727 YLEDKTVQNIHAL
-740 CHVGDTD
+740 CHVGNTD
-747 YCEYAKWRKEFNQVQ
+747 YCEYAKWRKEFNQAQ
-762 QFDDGGCFPPSFAK
+762 QFDDGGCFPSSFAK
-776 LCQGILTGQ
+776 LCQDILTGQ
-785 DVPGIYRELSRKL
+785 ESKDYQAKENNL
-798 VGAPQMALPLRFFS
+798 VGAPQIAYPLRFIS
-812 ELYKIRPAIGEK
+812 DIYKILPVKGEK
-824 NPIPKESITRKQVVT
+824 NFIPRESITREQVVS
-839 EGYEGAVRNTLLQG
+839 EGYEGAIRNTLYKG
-853 ERIRER
+853 EYIRER
-859 VKFVNFP
+859 VIYINFP
-866 KREIYVAREWN
+866 KREVFVAREWN
-877 NYIATSPQST
+877 NYIST
-887 KVIIPNFNKDFR
+887 KPQTSRFIIPNFNKDFR
-899 YRTMYFGDAKIYNLE
+899 YRTIYFGEAKIYNLSTKE
-914 ISEFYYLYGYKEY
+914 YYYIYGYKEKCNGKSTY
-927 HNKKEEYF
+927 YR
-935 KYKTAKGDAVVLKL
+935 YKSSNGNERKL
-949 PPFDTTGVVFFHPS
+949 IIPPLQTTGVVFFHPS
-963 LNAKGVN
+963 LNAQGVN

-982 LRLRAFERE
+982 LRLRAFERN
-991 DISYGGER
+991 DINYREGR
-999 LFNSNDILKRN
+999 LFNSNDVLKR
-1010 DYFVAI
+1010 DDHFVAI
-1016 YDANNLNLTS
+1016 YDANEFNITS
-1026 RALDAHLLKQI
+1026 RVLDAGLLKQL
-1037 FAYIADNMDVITA
+1037 FKYISDNIDTVTTS
-1050 AICPNIT
+1050 ICPNINPV
-1057 ATTVDAL
+1057 TVDAL
-1064 NDLCQSVLNN
+1064 NDLCQSILNN
-1074 ESDLAYKDL
+1074 EADLAYKEL
-1083 GKERR
+1083 GKERK
-1088 FKKLTEV
+1088 FKTGTEV
-1095 AYRKRSENG
+1095 IYRMSSKDD
-1104 PEVIN
+1104 PEAFEEI
-1109 EYKCILLAKDKDGT
+1109 KCIFIGKGENET
-1123 YTILLNG
+1123 YYILLNG
-1130 KPIADVPI
+1130 KPVPNIPI
-1138 DCIEPTENTEYE
+1138 DSIEPTENTEYE

>member
-18 NTKGVSRFRHPLYGY
+18 NTKGVSRFRHPLYGH
-33 SELKPTTKDDLGQV
+33 SELKPTTKDDWGQV

-97 KLLTKSKDDY
+97 KLLSKSKDDY

-146 FGDWHIIND
+146 FGDWHIIDD
-155 EGIDV
+155 EGTEV

-171 FVQVTHNKWSVV
+171 YVQVNHNKWSVV

-199 VSGIVVFKGNITENK
+199 VSGIVVFKGNITEDN
-214 FDFSP
+214 FNFSP
-219 KVRTWFRIADMTNVI
+219 KVRTWFRIADMTNVV
-234 ETIENIASPK
+234 EAIENIASPK

-264 LWTDYEQTTS
+264 LWTDYEQTKS
-274 EALAHNDNE
+274 EISVNNNNEVETCQDEKVLAE
-283 ANLFQNEKKS
+283 
-293 KESSLSVKS
+293 ESSLSVRN
-302 EKDIKSIITANGFKI
+302 EKDIKSIIVANGFKI

-370 LCITTSTSSGK
+370 LCVTTSTSSGK
-381 TEIFQIAAI
+381 TEIFQIIAI

-418 ENTGFKVGKIDGD
+418 EKTGFKVGKIDGD
-431 VTDSEVRKA
+431 VTDSETRKT
-440 VLQNSQIVVVT
+440 VLQNSQIVVAT
-451 PDVMHAFLL
+451 PDVIHAFLL

-465 NTVGNIIQDF
+465 NTVGKVIQDF
-475 IKKISLII
+475 IKSVSLVV

-535 SFNITGVAD
+535 SFNITGVTG
-544 FEEIGIQQDASPMA
+544 FEEISIQQDASPMA
-558 EKIFYFV
+558 EKVFYFV
-565 EQDDSGADVINMVYD
+565 EQDDTDADVVNMVYD

-604 RIGQKVSENAADS
+604 RIGQMVSENAADS
-617 GIYPYRAG
+617 GIYPYRSG
-625 YEIESVNAITEKL
+625 YETESVNVITEKL

-675 YMQRIGRVGR
+675 YMQRVGRVGR
-685 YGCDKSYVI
+685 YGCEKSYVI

-713 YDIDKALPNYEPSL
+713 YDIDKVLPNYEPAL
-727 YLEDKTVQSIHAL
+727 YLEDKTVQNIHAL
-740 CHVGDTD
+740 CHVGNTD
-747 YCEYAKWRKEFNQVQ
+747 YCEYAKWRKEFNQAQ
-762 QFDDGGCFPPSFAK
+762 QFDDGGCFPSSFAK
-776 LCQGILTGQ
+776 LCQDILTGQ
-785 DVPGIYRELSRKL
+785 ESKDYQAKENNL
-798 VGAPQMALPLRFFS
+798 VGAPQIAYPLRFIS
-812 ELYKIRPAIGEK
+812 DIYKILPVKGEK
-824 NPIPKESITRKQVVT
+824 NFIPRESITREQVVS
-839 EGYEGAVRNTLLQG
+839 EGYEGAIRNTLYKG
-853 ERIRER
+853 EYIRER
-859 VKFVNFP
+859 VIYINFP
-866 KREIYVAREWN
+866 KREVFVAREWN
-877 NYIATSPQST
+877 NYIST
-887 KVIIPNFNKDFR
+887 KPQTSRFIIPNFNKDFR
-899 YRTMYFGDAKIYNLE
+899 YRTIYFGDAKIYNL
-914 ISEFYYLYGYKEY
+914 SVKEFYYIYGYWKNY
-927 HNKKEEYF
+927 NKKKDYVRYESNGE
-935 KYKTAKGDAVVLKL
+935 AKILKIPSL
-949 PPFDTTGVVFFHPS
+949 DTTGVVFFHPS

-982 LRLRAFERE
+982 LRLRAFERN
-991 DISYGGER
+991 DINYRGGR
-999 LFNSNDILKRN
+999 LFNSNDVLKR
-1010 DYFVAI
+1010 DDHFVAI
-1016 YDANNLNLTS
+1016 YDANEFNITS
-1026 RALDAHLLKQI
+1026 RVLDAGLLKQL
-1037 FAYIADNMDVITA
+1037 FKYVSDNIDTVTTS
-1050 AICPNIT
+1050 ICPNINPV
-1057 ATTVDAL
+1057 TVDAL

-1074 ESDLAYKDL
+1074 EADLAYKDL
-1083 GKERR
+1083 GKERK
-1088 FKKLTEV
+1088 FKKGTEV
-1095 AYRKRSENG
+1095 IYRTPSEDD
-1104 PEVIN
+1104 PEVFN
-1109 EYKCILLAKDKDGT
+1109 EYKCILAARDEDGT

-1130 KPIADVPI
+1130 GLKYDIPADS
-1138 DCIEPTENTEYE
+1138 IEPSENTEYE

>member
-1 MAEKRSLLVDI
+1 
-12 YVPLHI
+12 
-18 NTKGVSRFRHPLYGY
+18 
-33 SELKPTTKDDLGQV
+33 
-47 GSLFFYCVSTSNF
+47 
-60 TAPIEPKVHISFV
+60 

-97 KLLTKSKDDY
+97 KLLSKSKDDY

-146 FGDWHIIND
+146 FGDWHITTD
-155 EGIDV
+155 EGAEVI
-160 VVKGGFGNKNP
+160 VKGGFGNKNP
-171 FVQVTHNKWSVV
+171 YVQVTHNKWSVV

-274 EALAHNDNE
+274 EISVNNNNEVETCQDEKVLAE
-283 ANLFQNEKKS
+283 
-293 KESSLSVKS
+293 ESSLSVRN
-302 EKDIKSIITANGFKI
+302 EKDIKSIIVANGFKI
-317 CKEKREDKRDAKF
+317 CKEKREDKRDAIS

-339 KQSIDFLKKKD
+339 KQSVAFLKGKD
-350 INTLWEHQYWAIK
+350 INTLWEHQYLAIK

-381 TEIFQIAAI
+381 TEIFQIVAI

-418 ENTGFKVGKIDGD
+418 EKTGFKVGKIDGD
-431 VTDSEVRKA
+431 VTDSETRKT
-440 VLQNSQIVVVT
+440 VLQNSQIVVAT
-451 PDVMHAFLL
+451 PDVIHAFLL

-465 NTVGNIIQDF
+465 NTVGEAIQDF
-475 IKKISLII
+475 IKNVSLVV
-483 IDELHLFKG
+483 IDELHIFKG

-535 SFNITGVAD
+535 SFNITGVTG
-544 FEEIGIQQDASPMA
+544 FEEISIQQDASPMA
-558 EKIFYFV
+558 EKVFYFV
-565 EQDDSGADVINMVYD
+565 EQDDTDADVVNMVYD

-604 RIGQKVSENAADS
+604 RIGQMVSENAADS
-617 GIYPYRAG
+617 GIYPYRSG
-625 YEIESVNAITEKL
+625 YETESVNVITEKL
-638 NKGDFKGV
+638 NKGNFKGV

-675 YMQRIGRVGR
+675 YMQRVGRVGR
-685 YGCDKSYVI
+685 YGCEKSYVI

-713 YDIDKALPNYEPSL
+713 YDIDKVLPNYEPAL
-727 YLEDKTVQSIHAL
+727 YLEDKTVQNIHAL
-740 CHVGDTD
+740 CHVGNTD
-747 YCEYAKWRKEFNQVQ
+747 YCEYAKWRKEFNQAQ
-762 QFDDGGCFPPSFAK
+762 QFDDGGCFPSSFAK
-776 LCQGILTGQ
+776 LCQDILTGQ
-785 DVPGIYRELSRKL
+785 ESKDYQAKENNL
-798 VGAPQMALPLRFFS
+798 VGAPQIAYPLRFIS
-812 ELYKIRPAIGEK
+812 DIYKILPVKGEK
-824 NPIPKESITRKQVVT
+824 NFIPRESITREQVVT
-839 EGYEGAVRNTLLQG
+839 EGYEGAVRNTLYKG
-853 ERIRER
+853 EHIRER
-859 VKFVNFP
+859 VRYINFP
-866 KREIYVAREWN
+866 KKEINVAREWN
-877 NYIATSPQST
+877 DYLSTSPQISRY
-887 KVIIPNFNKDFR
+887 IIPNFNKDFR
-899 YRTMYFGDAKIYNLE
+899 YRTIYFGDAKIYNLSVKE
-914 ISEFYYLYGYKEY
+914 CYNIYGYWEN
-927 HNKKEEYF
+927 HNKKREYF
-935 KYKTAKGDAVVLKL
+935 RYKSSNGDAKILKI
-949 PPFDTTGVVFFHPS
+949 PPFPTTGVVFFHPS
-963 LNAKGVN
+963 LNAQGVN

-982 LRLRAFERE
+982 LRLRAFERN
-991 DISYGGER
+991 DINYRGGR
-999 LFNSNDILKRN
+999 LFNSNDILKR
-1010 DYFVAI
+1010 DDCFIAI
-1016 YDANNLNLTS
+1016 YDANDLNLTS
-1026 RALDAHLLKQI
+1026 RALDEHLLKQI
-1037 FAYIADNMDVITA
+1037 FEYITDNMGVITA
-1050 AICPNIT
+1050 SVCPNIT
-1057 ATTVDAL
+1057 SETVDAL

-1074 ESDLAYKDL
+1074 EADLAYKEL
-1083 GKERR
+1083 GKERK
-1088 FKKLTEV
+1088 FKTGTEV
-1095 AYRKRSENG
+1095 IYRMSSKDD
-1104 PEVIN
+1104 PEAFEEI
-1109 EYKCILLAKDKDGT
+1109 KCIFIGKGENET
-1123 YTILLNG
+1123 YYILLNG
-1130 KPIADVPI
+1130 KPVPNIPI
-1138 DCIEPTENTEYE
+1138 DSIEPTENTEYE

>member
-1 MAEKRSLLVDI
+1 MAEKRSLLVVI
-12 YVPLHI
+12 YVLLHI
-18 NTKGVSRFRHPLYGY
+18 NAKGVSRFCHPLYGH
-33 SELKPTTKDDLGQV
+33 SELKPTTEDDWRQV
-47 GSLFFYCVSTSNF
+47 GSLFFYCVSISNV
-60 TAPIEPKVHISFV
+60 TALVEPKVHISFV

-97 KLLTKSKDDY
+97 KLLSKSKDDY

-146 FGDWHIIND
+146 FGDWHIIDD
-155 EGIDV
+155 EGTEV

-171 FVQVTHNKWSVV
+171 YVQVNHNKWSVV

-274 EALAHNDNE
+274 EILVNNE
-283 ANLFQNEKKS
+283 VKFCQDEKITP
-293 KESSLSVKS
+293 KEESLSVKN
-302 EKDIKSIITANGFKI
+302 EKDIKSIIIANGFKI
-317 CKEKREDKRDAKF
+317 CKEKREDKRDAIS

-339 KQSIDFLKKKD
+339 KQSVAFLKGKD
-350 INTLWEHQYWAIK
+350 INTLWEHQYLAIK

-381 TEIFQIAAI
+381 TEIFQIVAI

-418 ENTGFKVGKIDGD
+418 EKTGFKVGKIDGD
-431 VTDSEVRKA
+431 VTDSETRKT
-440 VLQNSQIVVVT
+440 VLQNSQIVVAT
-451 PDVMHAFLL
+451 PDVIHAFLL

-465 NTVGNIIQDF
+465 NTVGKVIQDF
-475 IKKISLII
+475 IKSVSLVV

-535 SFNITGVAD
+535 SFNITGVTG
-544 FEEIGIQQDASPMA
+544 FEEISIQQDASPMA
-558 EKIFYFV
+558 EKVFYFV
-565 EQDDSGADVINMVYD
+565 EQDDTDADVVNMVYD

-604 RIGQKVSENAADS
+604 RIGQMVSENAADS
-617 GIYPYRAG
+617 GIYPYRSG
-625 YEIESVNAITEKL
+625 YETESVNVITEKL
-638 NKGDFKGV
+638 NKGNFKGV

-675 YMQRIGRVGR
+675 YMQRVGRVGR
-685 YGCDKSYVI
+685 YGCEKSYVI

-713 YDIDKALPNYEPSL
+713 YDIDKVLPNYEPAL
-727 YLEDKTVQSIHAL
+727 YLEDKTVQNIHAL
-740 CHVGDTD
+740 CHVGNTD
-747 YCEYAKWRKEFNQVQ
+747 YCEYAKWRKEFNQAQ
-762 QFDDGGCFPPSFAK
+762 QFDDGGCFPSSFAK
-776 LCQGILTGQ
+776 LCQDILTGQ
-785 DVPGIYRELSRKL
+785 ESKDYQAKENNL
-798 VGAPQMALPLRFFS
+798 VGAPQIAYPLRFIS
-812 ELYKIRPAIGEK
+812 DIYKILPVKGEK
-824 NPIPKESITRKQVVT
+824 NFIPRESITREQVVS
-839 EGYEGAVRNTLLQG
+839 EGYEGAIRNTLYKG
-853 ERIRER
+853 EYIRER
-859 VKFVNFP
+859 VIYINFP
-866 KREIYVAREWN
+866 KREVFVAREWN
-877 NYIATSPQST
+877 NYIST
-887 KVIIPNFNKDFR
+887 KPQTSRFIIPNFNKDFR
-899 YRTMYFGDAKIYNLE
+899 YRTIYFGEAKIYNLSTKE
-914 ISEFYYLYGYKEY
+914 YYYIYGYKEKCNGKSTY
-927 HNKKEEYF
+927 YR
-935 KYKTAKGDAVVLKL
+935 YKSSNGNERKL
-949 PPFDTTGVVFFHPS
+949 IIPPLQTTGVVFFHPS
-963 LNAKGVN
+963 LNAQGVN

-982 LRLRAFERE
+982 LRLRAFERN
-991 DISYGGER
+991 DINYREGR
-999 LFNSNDILKRN
+999 LFNSNDVLKR
-1010 DYFVAI
+1010 DDHFVAI
-1016 YDANNLNLTS
+1016 YDANEFNITS
-1026 RALDAHLLKQI
+1026 RVLDAGLLKQL
-1037 FAYIADNMDVITA
+1037 FKYISDNIDTVTTS
-1050 AICPNIT
+1050 ICPNINPV
-1057 ATTVDAL
+1057 TVDAL
-1064 NDLCQSVLNN
+1064 NDLCQSILNN
-1074 ESDLAYKDL
+1074 EADLAYKEL
-1083 GKERR
+1083 GKERK
-1088 FKKLTEV
+1088 FKKKTEV
-1095 AYRKRSENG
+1095 IYRMSSKED
-1104 PEVIN
+1104 PEVFN
-1109 EYKCILLAKDKDGT
+1109 EYKCIFVARDEDGT

-1130 KPIADVPI
+1130 DLIFDIPADS
-1138 DCIEPTENTEYE
+1138 IEPSENTEYE

>member
-1 MAEKRSLLVDI
+1 MAEKRSLLVVI
-12 YVPLHI
+12 YVLLHI
-18 NTKGVSRFRHPLYGY
+18 NAKGVSRFCHPLYGH
-33 SELKPTTKDDLGQV
+33 SELKPTTEDDWRQV
-47 GSLFFYCVSTSNF
+47 GSLFFYCVSTLNV
-60 TAPIEPKVHISFV
+60 TALVEPKVHISFV

-155 EGIDV
+155 EGIYV

-274 EALAHNDNE
+274 EVLAHNDNE

-317 CKEKREDKRDAKF
+317 CKEKRENKRDAKS

-339 KQSIDFLKKKD
+339 KQSIAFLKGKG
-350 INTLWEHQYWAIK
+350 INTLWEHQYLAIK

-381 TEIFQIAAI
+381 TEIFQIVAI

-418 ENTGFKVGKIDGD
+418 EKTGFKVGKIDGD
-431 VTDSEVRKA
+431 VTDSETRKT
-440 VLQNSQIVVVT
+440 VLQNSQIVVAT
-451 PDVMHAFLL
+451 PDVIHAFLL

-465 NTVGNIIQDF
+465 NTVGEAIQDF
-475 IKKISLII
+475 IKNVSLVV

-535 SFNITGVAD
+535 SFNITGVTG
-544 FEEIGIQQDASPMA
+544 FEEISIQQDASPMA
-558 EKIFYFV
+558 EKVFYFV
-565 EQDDSGADVINMVYD
+565 EQDDTDADVVNMVYD

-604 RIGQKVSENAADS
+604 RIGQMVSENAADS
-617 GIYPYRAG
+617 GIYPYRSG
-625 YEIESVNAITEKL
+625 YETESVNVITEKL
-638 NKGDFKGV
+638 NKGNFKGV

-675 YMQRIGRVGR
+675 YMQRVGRVGR
-685 YGCDKSYVI
+685 YGCEKSYVI

-713 YDIDKALPNYEPSL
+713 YDIDKVLPNYEPAL
-727 YLEDKTVQSIHAL
+727 YLEDKTVQNIHAL
-740 CHVGDTD
+740 CHVGNTD
-747 YCEYAKWRKEFNQVQ
+747 YCEYAKWRKEFNQAQ
-762 QFDDGGCFPPSFAK
+762 QFDDGGCFPSSFAK
-776 LCQGILTGQ
+776 LCQDILTGQ
-785 DVPGIYRELSRKL
+785 ESKDYQEKENNL
-798 VGAPQMALPLRFFS
+798 VGAPQIAYPLRFIS
-812 ELYKIRPAIGEK
+812 DIYKILPVKGEK
-824 NPIPKESITRKQVVT
+824 NFIPRESITREQVVT
-839 EGYEGAVRNTLLQG
+839 EGYEGAVRNTLYKG
-853 ERIRER
+853 EHIRER
-859 VKFVNFP
+859 VRYINFP
-866 KREIYVAREWN
+866 KKEINVAREWN
-877 NYIATSPQST
+877 DYLSTSPQISRY
-887 KVIIPNFNKDFR
+887 IIPNFNKDFR
-899 YRTMYFGDAKIYNLE
+899 YRTIYFGDAKIYNLSVKE
-914 ISEFYYLYGYKEY
+914 YYNIYGYWENY
-927 HNKKEEYF
+927 NKKREYF
-935 KYKTAKGDAVVLKL
+935 RYKSSNGDAKILKI
-949 PPFDTTGVVFFHPS
+949 PPFPTTGVVFFHPS
-963 LNAKGVN
+963 LNAQGVN

-982 LRLRAFERE
+982 LRLRAFERN
-991 DISYGGER
+991 DINYRGGR
-999 LFNSNDILKRN
+999 LFNSNDILKR
-1010 DYFVAI
+1010 DDCFIAI
-1016 YDANNLNLTS
+1016 YDANDLNLTS
-1026 RALDAHLLKQI
+1026 RALDEHLLKQI
-1037 FAYIADNMDVITA
+1037 FEYIADNMEVITA
-1050 AICPNIT
+1050 SVCPNIT
-1057 ATTVDAL
+1057 SETVDAL

-1074 ESDLAYKDL
+1074 EADLAYKDL
-1083 GKERR
+1083 GKERK
-1088 FKKLTEV
+1088 FKKKTEV
-1095 AYRKRSENG
+1095 IYRMSSKED
-1104 PEVIN
+1104 PEVFN
-1109 EYKCILLAKDKDGT
+1109 EYKCIFVARDEDGT

-1130 KPIADVPI
+1130 DLIFDIPADS
-1138 DCIEPTENTEYE
+1138 IEPSENTEYE

>member
-1 MAEKRSLLVDI
+1 
-12 YVPLHI
+12 
-18 NTKGVSRFRHPLYGY
+18 
-33 SELKPTTKDDLGQV
+33 
-47 GSLFFYCVSTSNF
+47 
-60 TAPIEPKVHISFV
+60 

-97 KLLTKSKDDY
+97 KLLSKSKDDY

-146 FGDWHIIND
+146 FGDWHIIDD
-155 EGIDV
+155 EGTEV

-171 FVQVTHNKWSVV
+171 YVQVNHNKWSVV

-199 VSGIVVFKGNITENK
+199 VSGIVVFKGNITEDN
-214 FDFSP
+214 FNFSP
-219 KVRTWFRIADMTNVI
+219 KVRTWFRIADMTNVV
-234 ETIENIASPK
+234 EAIENIASPK

-264 LWTDYEQTTS
+264 LWTDYEQTKS
-274 EALAHNDNE
+274 EISVNNNNEVETRQDEKVLAE
-283 ANLFQNEKKS
+283 
-293 KESSLSVKS
+293 ESSLSVRN
-302 EKDIKSIITANGFKI
+302 EKDIKSIIVANGFKI

-339 KQSIDFLKKKD
+339 KQSVAFLKGKD
-350 INTLWEHQYWAIK
+350 INTLWEHQYLAIK

-381 TEIFQIAAI
+381 TEIFQIVAI

-418 ENTGFKVGKIDGD
+418 EKTGFKVGKIDGD
-431 VTDSEVRKA
+431 VTDSETRKT
-440 VLQNSQIVVVT
+440 VLQNSQIVVAT
-451 PDVMHAFLL
+451 PDVIHAFLL

-465 NTVGNIIQDF
+465 NTVGKVIQDF
-475 IKKISLII
+475 IKSVSLVV

-535 SFNITGVAD
+535 SFNITGVTG
-544 FEEIGIQQDASPMA
+544 FEEISIQQDASPMA
-558 EKIFYFV
+558 EKVFYFV
-565 EQDDSGADVINMVYD
+565 EQDDTDADVVNMVYD

-604 RIGQKVSENAADS
+604 RIGQMVSENAADS
-617 GIYPYRAG
+617 GIYPYRSG
-625 YEIESVNAITEKL
+625 YETESVNVITEKL
-638 NKGDFKGV
+638 NKGNFKGV

-675 YMQRIGRVGR
+675 YMQRVGRVGR
-685 YGCDKSYVI
+685 YGCEKSYVI

-713 YDIDKALPNYEPSL
+713 YDIDKVLPNYEPAL
-727 YLEDKTVQSIHAL
+727 YLEDKTVQNIHAL
-740 CHVGDTD
+740 CHVGNTD
-747 YCEYAKWRKEFNQVQ
+747 YCEYAKWRKEFNQAQ
-762 QFDDGGCFPPSFAK
+762 QFDDGGCFPSSFAK
-776 LCQGILTGQ
+776 LCQDILTGQ
-785 DVPGIYRELSRKL
+785 ESKDYQAKENNL
-798 VGAPQMALPLRFFS
+798 VGAPQIAYPLRFIS
-812 ELYKIRPAIGEK
+812 DIYKILPVKGEK
-824 NPIPKESITRKQVVT
+824 NFIPRESITREQVVS
-839 EGYEGAVRNTLLQG
+839 EGYEGAIRNTLYKG
-853 ERIRER
+853 EYIRER
-859 VKFVNFP
+859 VIYINFP
-866 KREIYVAREWN
+866 KREVFVAREWN
-877 NYIATSPQST
+877 NYIST
-887 KVIIPNFNKDFR
+887 KPQTSRFIIPNFNKDFR
-899 YRTMYFGDAKIYNLE
+899 YRTIYFGEAKIYNLSTKE
-914 ISEFYYLYGYKEY
+914 YYYIYGYKEKCNGKSTY
-927 HNKKEEYF
+927 YR
-935 KYKTAKGDAVVLKL
+935 YKSSNGNERKL
-949 PPFDTTGVVFFHPS
+949 IIPPLQTTGVVFFHPS
-963 LNAKGVN
+963 LNAQGVN

-982 LRLRAFERE
+982 LRLRAFERN
-991 DISYGGER
+991 DINYREGR
-999 LFNSNDILKRN
+999 LFNSNDVLKR
-1010 DYFVAI
+1010 DDHFVAI
-1016 YDANNLNLTS
+1016 YDANEFNITS
-1026 RALDAHLLKQI
+1026 RVLDAGLLKQL
-1037 FAYIADNMDVITA
+1037 FKYISDNIDTVTTS
-1050 AICPNIT
+1050 ICPNINPV
-1057 ATTVDAL
+1057 TVDAL
-1064 NDLCQSVLNN
+1064 NDLCQSILNN
-1074 ESDLAYKDL
+1074 EADLAYKEL
-1083 GKERR
+1083 GKERK
-1088 FKKLTEV
+1088 FKTGTEV
-1095 AYRKRSENG
+1095 IYRMSSKDD
-1104 PEVIN
+1104 PEAFEEI
-1109 EYKCILLAKDKDGT
+1109 KCIFIGKGENET
-1123 YTILLNG
+1123 YYILLNG
-1130 KPIADVPI
+1130 KPVPNIPI
-1138 DCIEPTENTEYE
+1138 DSIEPTENTEYE